1 MPKSLS
7 KTPAPKKDRI
17 YGSDKNKVGSASS
30 KASAKGIELNESI
43 LATLSQKAK
52 DYNESH
58 PKNKVSVATLKAVM
72 RRGMGAY
79 STSHR
84 PTITGGAPNSR
95 QAWGFARVN
104 KFLKKKAGQQ
114 VKAAYVQDDD
124 LMEKGGFIAPNGKKS
139 NLTPEQYQ
147 LVRTPEFKAWF
158 GDWENDSENASKVVD
173 ENGEPKV
180 VYHGSRYG
188 GINIFDYNQSLR
200 ESSGLREYGN
210 FFTDNTWVAELYRN
224 SGKYT
229 KEVDAQRI
237 KEISKLENL
246 LENVRNNREYDLI
259 NKEIDKWYSKTYEVF
274 LNLRKVK
281 EFDAEFGAN
290 VSGYQK
296 LEVDAGYKI
305 ATGGDAISFL
315 KEGRFGVEKVD
326 GIIAHN
332 IVEMMQKTS
341 DWEQYIGTSYLVFE
355 PQNIKLADGTNKTF
369 DMNNPDIRYAD
380 GGEVKEYK
388 IDGKD
393 ATFEEFKKLY
403 QRESVEFRTFDLN
416 PKKVEYLGNN
426 EQSLRYVNEYNYIIS
441 PFMKDGSLK
450 DNYMKANILETYNN
464 VPFRTFASSFRKHI
478 DPTFKAS
485 SKELKKGRTFKDI
498 ASYVIS
504 DGGYYIEEDK
514 YRAFAKD
521 FNIEIPTKDNYADGG
536 ETKKSKEA
544 YTIVGVYTSTN
555 DLGRE
560 ESEDL
565 TKEGLL
571 GYRLR
576 YNKMPKEYYG
586 YVVYDDSDFGRE
598 RAKEDYEKYNRGAV
612 AEKQRKKAR
621 DLENKIK
628 REKQKIID
636 AQKLE
641 AAKSDDTPKPAYL
654 MTKSE
659 YEDRVIPLL
668 KEYEKFTRKN
678 SEYLAN
684 TSYSGLYKT
693 TYEQVLS
700 RALEGKNT
708 GRRFDADSEKGAIK
722 KWNYIKFSRYA
733 DEKMEIPAPTPKDIL
748 EKNISF
754 FKDLNKFFSDK
765 VIFDNL
771 DSEYKKSNKAEIRRA
786 IEDDTYKK
794 MIENGEITED
804 EVIKIAEEQ
813 GVKVPKKVFSQE
825 SLLKKEA
832 KKQMDEILSKI
843 PKMNQEVFESL
854 YNQLFNDFKD
864 VEKIVIEQETERF
877 EGLIKE
883 YIELSEKEGGVN
895 VERLQTAIVFWK
907 IIFKKTEPL
916 VIKSKD
922 YRGYTI
928 TEYFFKNLKLEA
940 NYKPVLD
947 KIILDYAES
956 LKYRFLKA
964 VLDNFPRVSKPIS
977 NITRK
982 SIKVGKKGFEGVY
995 RFNFADGSY
1004 FDFVTEAIPAAG
1016 YNIVSFHYRYITHLE
1031 NATLADG
1038 TKIKGYY
1045 EIMQNFSSDS
1055 MADGGSV
1062 GQEITCVN
1070 CGWHWNTNDSDPSD
1084 KYVCHK
1090 CGYDNRTYYDSEPI
1104 GKMADGG
1111 AVGVPTTEKLI
1122 DLVRKDRENIIKESY
1137 KLGYKVVVARN
1148 DGYAYKKES
1157 ETDYEFIDAK
1167 NPSSKKVLE
1176 IIKNNPDVTEIRFN
1190 GTIKVGNRVGEPLE
1204 IVDDFSVVLWK
1215 KDSSFFKE
1223 GLKFE
1228 FVQDNGKYINTI
1240 VNKNDTITYKDR
1252 KDDGNYIYF
1261 NQLDKNYGTISESR
1275 SKKDILKEEFDNQE
1289 AVFIK
1294 DNYADGGATDFSK
1307 VVSASSRFRPMET
1320 IVFDP
1325 PLVGLNGAKLISY
1338 TWSFQ
1343 WETSFSKLEGEAIS
1357 KRTSDW
1363 TQAEISAETGRDIV
1377 HKYTIQMPNG
1387 DLKVVSSDSV
1397 PILLGYTDR
1406 AQKSSFPN
1414 LSNAAKTLAKQKLQL
1429 SIIEAKAKEKADAIA
1444 EIVAKGIP
1452 EVRVEEGGLRG
1463 YKFIIGDSVCYGDDP
1478 NDKERLEC
1486 PKDGYIRN
1494 RLKEMGINAWRYYDT
1509 YDLKNRIERQERKI
1523 KDILNGKTTAEMGME
1538 IPSQHDL
1545 IKMELGLELFKP
1557 SKTIEQIAKE
1567 KDVPLDYAEE
1577 QLRKGMKTESEHSD
1591 NPIVQETIALQHL
1604 DEMIDYYEK
1613 LEYMESQNK
1622 MAKGDLLDNSLFN
1635 KALIY
1640 KSIKPIRQANE
1651 IIERLDYMEIQNKM
1665 AKGGVTEFYKQ
1676 YQDWYKN
1683 GISDKMT
1690 IMVSVP
1696 NAFSKM
1702 SSEDNHV
1709 ILDVFEK
1716 RDESVDGKEKL
1727 KELLELADKNGID
1740 VYLEPIPR
1748 HNNIKVSSKKEKITR
1763 EYLISYYEKF
1773 GFELLPNG
1781 FMVRKHKNNKMEK
1794 GGYYKAGGEI
1804 NPDDKNVKDYFS
1816 HGSGNVGGVLVG
1828 KRHSE
1833 GGIKAVNKS
1842 TNQPLEMEGGE
1853 VVITRNAVSDDTKRE
1868 FEGKMM
1874 TNREILSKINES
1886 GGGVSFADG
1895 GDIPESIYTS
1905 GKEYKYGGKMMK
1917 DHEIVSSCGCKHSM
1931 AEGGIT
1937 GDLHSLTDKL
1947 LAQKIEIFIKKVM
1960 PIKFYYIDEDSNS
1973 LIIGLDENYTT
1984 GMAEKLYKQ
1993 ATSSAEFFDADSV
2006 NMEYNKNTGQAQYSI
2021 KLKKVAKFG
2030 KGGEMAESG
2039 MLKDA
2044 NKLEIGDK
2052 IKISE
2057 GYQGTFIYEVLSG
2070 ARQGVRPSEIVYQVK
2085 IIDSTEPND
2094 YFHIGKVFYKMFTK
2108 RLGRFS
2114 KVNVLEKGGY
2124 MAEGGETDYQTE
2136 LKNHLFPKVE
2146 VEVQVEV
2153 EPEMDLM
2160 PIHEHYITAD
2170 DLGLSEGM
2178 PMLAVGTI
2186 VYSSGGNDQW
2196 EVVSFS
2202 DDGVNLVNKPKSPL
2216 QSKMEDKHLTFDEL
2230 IKYFKDKAISIKNIS
2245 TERELEP
2252 AIALV
2257 KNKLPQ
2263 KSFAVGGFIDGDED
2277 EDAKIMQS
2285 QFGKSNFK

>member
-84 PTITGGAPNSR
+84 ATITGGAPNSR

-124 LMEKGGFIAPNGKKS
+124 LM
-139 NLTPEQYQ
+139 
-147 LVRTPEFKAWF
+147 
-158 GDWENDSENASKVVD
+158 
-173 ENGEPKV
+173 
-180 VYHGSRYG
+180 
-188 GINIFDYNQSLR
+188 
-200 ESSGLREYGN
+200 
-210 FFTDNTWVAELYRN
+210 
-224 SGKYT
+224 
-229 KEVDAQRI
+229 
-237 KEISKLENL
+237 
-246 LENVRNNREYDLI
+246 
-259 NKEIDKWYSKTYEVF
+259 
-274 LNLRKVK
+274 
-281 EFDAEFGAN
+281 
-290 VSGYQK
+290 
-296 LEVDAGYKI
+296 
-305 ATGGDAISFL
+305 
-315 KEGRFGVEKVD
+315 
-326 GIIAHN
+326 
-332 IVEMMQKTS
+332 
-341 DWEQYIGTSYLVFE
+341 
-355 PQNIKLADGTNKTF
+355 
-369 DMNNPDIRYAD
+369 AD
-380 GGEVKEYK
+380 GGDVKKFAFIEKWEGGFYWL
-388 IDGKD
+388 I
-393 ATFEEFKKLY
+393 T
-403 QRESVEFRTFDLN
+403 
-416 PKKVEYLGNN
+416 
-426 EQSLRYVNEYNYIIS
+426 
-441 PFMKDGSLK
+441 KDGDNNYYNVDGDKRLSVVK
-450 DNYMKANILETYNN
+450 DMAKRWGYNL
-464 VPFRTFASSFRKHI
+464 VTKKQYEKMLS
-478 DPTFKAS
+478 D
-485 SKELKKGRTFKDI
+485 SKL
-498 ASYVIS
+498 
-504 DGGYYIEEDK
+504 
-514 YRAFAKD
+514 
-521 FNIEIPTKDNYADGG
+521 ADGG

-598 RAKEDYEKYNRGAV
+598 RAKEDYEKYNRGAA
-612 AEKQRKKAR
+612 AEKERKKAR

-641 AAKSDDTPKPAYL
+641 AAKTDDTPKPAYL

-708 GRRFDADSEKGAIK
+708 GRRFDTDSEKGAIK

-733 DEKMEIPAPTPKDIL
+733 DEKMEIPKPTPKDIL
-748 EKNISF
+748 EKNVSF
-754 FKDLNKFFSDK
+754 FKDLNKFFADK

-771 DSEYKKSNKAEIRRA
+771 DSEYKKSNKPEIRRA

-794 MIENGEITED
+794 LLENGEITED
-804 EVIKIAEEQ
+804 EVIKIAEEH
-813 GVKVPKKVFSQE
+813 GIKVPKKVFSQE
-825 SLLKKEA
+825 SNLKKEA

-843 PKMNQEVFESL
+843 PKMNQDVFKSL
-854 YNQLFNDFKD
+854 YKQLFEDFKD
-864 VEKIVIEQETERF
+864 VEKIVIERETERF

-883 YIELSEKEGGVN
+883 YIELSQKEGGVN
-895 VERLQTAIVFWK
+895 VEKLQTAIVFWRD
-907 IIFKKTEPL
+907 IFIESQPRVVKT
-916 VIKSKD
+916 KD
-922 YRGYTI
+922 YRGYPI
-928 TEYFFKNLKLEA
+928 IENFYKDLELKS
-940 NYKPVLD
+940 NYKPIMD

-977 NITRK
+977 DVSRE
-982 SIKVGKKGFEGVY
+982 SLKVGKKGFEGRY

-1045 EIMQNFSSDS
+1045 EIMQKFSSES
-1055 MADGGSV
+1055 MADGGELDYTKNALEFFKKELGIKSDIVLVQSKSSFDPISMSQTHGHATAKKDNKFYVAIDFNETKNRFIRTLAHELVHVKQMEDNRLRFEDNKIIFDDEKMTYDEYQEKYHSDDIPKFEDEAYTLERVLQNKYAEQENSYADGGSV

-1070 CGWHWNTNDSDPSD
+1070 CGWHWNTSDSDESD
-1084 KYVCHK
+1084 KYICHK
-1090 CGYDNRTYYDSEPI
+1090 CGFDNRTFYDPEPI
-1104 GKMADGG
+1104 GFMADGG
-1111 AVGVPTTEKLI
+1111 AADDFKRIKKEYLGIDESFEDTEYKYKDASIHYSKLDKLWILNMQHDGKPQKTIGGYKTLKAAKEVAIYYLSNPKMYADGGLIVSPTENLI
-1122 DLVRKDRENIIKESY
+1122 ESVRKEREKKIAEWY
-1137 KLGYKVVVARN
+1137 KLGSKIVVARN
-1148 DGYAYKKES
+1148 DGYSYKKES
-1157 ETDYEFIDAK
+1157 ERDSEFIESK
-1167 NPSSKKVLE
+1167 NPSQRKVLE
-1176 IIKNNPDVTEIRFN
+1176 IIKDNPDLTEISFN
-1190 GTIKVGNRVGEPLE
+1190 GTIKVGDKVGEELE
-1204 IVDDFSVVLWK
+1204 VVDDFSVVLWK

-1228 FVQDNGKYINTI
+1228 FVQDNRKYINTI

-1261 NQLDKNYGTISESR
+1261 KQLDKKYGTISESR
-1275 SKKDILKEEFDNQE
+1275 SRKDILKEEFDNQE

-1294 DNYADGGATDFSK
+1294 DNYADGG
-1307 VVSASSRFRPMET
+1307 
-1320 IVFDP
+1320 
-1325 PLVGLNGAKLISY
+1325 
-1338 TWSFQ
+1338 
-1343 WETSFSKLEGEAIS
+1343 
-1357 KRTSDW
+1357 
-1363 TQAEISAETGRDIV
+1363 
-1377 HKYTIQMPNG
+1377 
-1387 DLKVVSSDSV
+1387 
-1397 PILLGYTDR
+1397 
-1406 AQKSSFPN
+1406 
-1414 LSNAAKTLAKQKLQL
+1414 TLA
-1429 SIIEAKAKEKADAIA
+1429 
-1444 EIVAKGIP
+1444 
-1452 EVRVEEGGLRG
+1452 
-1463 YKFIIGDSVCYGDDP
+1463 
-1478 NDKERLEC
+1478 
-1486 PKDGYIRN
+1486 
-1494 RLKEMGINAWRYYDT
+1494 
-1509 YDLKNRIERQERKI
+1509 
-1523 KDILNGKTTAEMGME
+1523 

-1591 NPIVQETIALQHL
+1591 NPTVQETIALQHL

-1622 MAKGDLLDNSLFN
+1622 MA
-1635 KALIY
+1635 
-1640 KSIKPIRQANE
+1640 Q
-1651 IIERLDYMEIQNKM
+1651 
-1665 AKGGVTEFYKQ
+1665 GGITEFYKQ

-1683 GISDKMT
+1683 GVSDKMT

-1696 NAFSKM
+1696 NEFSKM

-1727 KELLELADKNGID
+1727 KELLELADKNEID

-1748 HNNIKVSSKKEKITR
+1748 HNHIKDSSKKEKITR

-1853 VVITRNAVSDDTKRE
+1853 VVITRNAVSDNQKRE

-1937 GDLHSLTDKL
+1937 GDLHSLTNQL
-1947 LAQKIEIFIKKVM
+1947 LAQKIEIFIKKVQ

-1984 GMAEKLYKQ
+1984 GMAEKLHKE

-2006 NMEYNKNTGQAQYSI
+2006 NMEYNQNTGQAQYSI

-2030 KGGEMAESG
+2030 KGG
-2039 MLKDA
+2039 K
-2044 NKLEIGDK
+2044 
-2052 IKISE
+2052 
-2057 GYQGTFIYEVLSG
+2057 
-2070 ARQGVRPSEIVYQVK
+2070 
-2085 IIDSTEPND
+2085 
-2094 YFHIGKVFYKMFTK
+2094 
-2108 RLGRFS
+2108 
-2114 KVNVLEKGGY
+2114 

-2136 LKNHLFPKVE
+2136 LKSHLFPKIEVE
-2146 VEVQVEV
+2146 VEVELEPVMEEMMVE
-2153 EPEMDLM
+2153 
-2160 PIHEHYITAD
+2160 EHYITAD
-2170 DLGLSEGM
+2170 DLGLSDGM

-2216 QSKMEDKHLTFDEL
+2216 QSKMEDKHLTFEEL
-2230 IKYFKDKAISIKNIS
+2230 SKYFKDKSISIKNIS

-2263 KSFAVGGFIDGDED
+2263 KSYAMGGFIDGDED

>member
-17 YGSDKNKVGSASS
+17 FGSDKNKVGSASS
-30 KASAKGIELNESI
+30 KASAKGIELSESI

-58 PKNKVSVATLKAVM
+58 PNSKVSVATLKAVM

-124 LMEKGGFIAPNGKKS
+124 LM
-139 NLTPEQYQ
+139 
-147 LVRTPEFKAWF
+147 
-158 GDWENDSENASKVVD
+158 
-173 ENGEPKV
+173 
-180 VYHGSRYG
+180 
-188 GINIFDYNQSLR
+188 
-200 ESSGLREYGN
+200 
-210 FFTDNTWVAELYRN
+210 
-224 SGKYT
+224 
-229 KEVDAQRI
+229 
-237 KEISKLENL
+237 
-246 LENVRNNREYDLI
+246 
-259 NKEIDKWYSKTYEVF
+259 
-274 LNLRKVK
+274 
-281 EFDAEFGAN
+281 
-290 VSGYQK
+290 
-296 LEVDAGYKI
+296 
-305 ATGGDAISFL
+305 
-315 KEGRFGVEKVD
+315 
-326 GIIAHN
+326 
-332 IVEMMQKTS
+332 
-341 DWEQYIGTSYLVFE
+341 
-355 PQNIKLADGTNKTF
+355 
-369 DMNNPDIRYAD
+369 AD

-403 QRESVEFRTFDLN
+403 QRESGEFRTFDLN

-450 DNYMKANILETYNN
+450 DNYMKAKISETYDN

-478 DPTFKAS
+478 DPSFKAS

-504 DGGYYIEEDK
+504 DGGYYIKEDM

-521 FNIEIPTKDNYADGG
+521 FDIEIPTKDNYSDGG

-544 YTIVGVYTSTN
+544 YTIVGVYKSTN

-571 GYRLR
+571 GYRIR
-576 YNKMPKEYYG
+576 YNKMPLQYYAYVG
-586 YVVYDDSDFGRE
+586 YENTESDLE
-598 RAKEDYEKYNRGAV
+598 RAKSDVARYNKEVED
-612 AEKQRKKAR
+612 EKQRKKAR

-636 AQKLE
+636 SQKLE
-641 AAKSDDTPKPAYL
+641 VAKSDDTRKPAYL

-659 YEDRVIPLL
+659 YEDRVVPLL
-668 KEYEKFTRKN
+668 KEYEKFARKN
-678 SEYLAN
+678 DKYLSLTAYN
-684 TSYSGLYKT
+684 GFYKVT
-693 TYEQVLS
+693 FEQVLS
-700 RALEGKNT
+700 RGLDGKTSGYYFRN
-708 GRRFDADSEKGAIK
+708 
-722 KWNYIKFSRYA
+722 N
-733 DEKMEIPAPTPKDIL
+733 DEKELIENWNERKFRKYEDFTSPEPTPKEIL
-748 EKNISF
+748 EKNIAF
-754 FKDLNKFFSDK
+754 FKDLNKFFDEK
-765 VIFDNL
+765 VIFDGLNS
-771 DSEYKKSNKAEIRRA
+771 DYKKSNKTQIRRA
-786 IEDDTYKK
+786 IEDDTYKR

-813 GVKVPKKVFSQE
+813 GIKVPKKVFSQE

-843 PKMNQEVFESL
+843 PKMNKDVFESL
-854 YNQLFNDFKD
+854 LKQLSEDFKD
-864 VEKIVIEQETERF
+864 VEKIVIERETERI

-883 YIELSEKEGGVN
+883 YIELSEKEGGVDL
-895 VERLQTAIVFWK
+895 EKLKTAIPFWAHFFHK
-907 IIFKKTEPL
+907 YEEI
-916 VIKSKD
+916 VIRGKD
-922 YRGYTI
+922 YRGYPN
-928 TEYFFKNLKLEA
+928 TERFLKNLKLQSD
-940 NYKPVLD
+940 YKRSLD
-947 KIILDYAES
+947 KIILDYADS

-964 VLDNFPRVSKPIS
+964 VMDNFPRVTKPIS
-977 NITRK
+977 NITRQ
-982 SIKVGKKGFEGVY
+982 SLKVGAKGFEGRY

-1016 YNIVSFHYRYITHLE
+1016 YNIVSFHYRYLTRLE

-1038 TKIKGYY
+1038 KKIKGYY

-1055 MADGGSV
+1055 MSDGGSV

-1070 CGWHWNTNDSDPSD
+1070 CGWHWNTSDSDESD
-1084 KYVCHK
+1084 KYICHK
-1090 CGYDNRTYYDSEPI
+1090 CGFDNRTFYDPEPI
-1104 GKMADGG
+1104 GDYENGG
-1111 AVGVPTTEKLI
+1111 LIVSPTENLI
-1122 DLVRKDRENIIKESY
+1122 ESVRKEREKKIAEWY
-1137 KLGYKVVVARN
+1137 KLGSKIVVARN
-1148 DGYAYKKES
+1148 DGYSYKKES
-1157 ETDYEFIDAK
+1157 ERDSEFIESK
-1167 NPSSKKVLE
+1167 NPSQRKVLE
-1176 IIKNNPDVTEIRFN
+1176 IIKENPDLTEISFN
-1190 GTIKVGNRVGEPLE
+1190 GTIKVGDKVGEELE
-1204 IVDDFSVVLWK
+1204 VVDDFSVVLWEK
-1215 KDSSFFKE
+1215 YSTFFKE

-1294 DNYADGGATDFSK
+1294 DNYADGGLIAPNGKKSNLTPEQYKLVRTTEFKAWFGDWENDPENASK
-1307 VVSASSRFRPMET
+1307 VVDKNGEPLVVFRGFNKVHDKGFVFKFNINRFKNNRKTNKFGHYFTISEKVAKEYAEQGEKQDEKDIIIKSYFLNIRHLLDITKANKRYPTFEEWSVVREKGFMYSKYDIIEKLKRREVPIHSYLFDESPLDVKDENDLDEVSEAKIKQLEKIIAKQDARMKEFYNASET
-1320 IVFDP
+1320 ISLPALIHIITGESREVIDEKLKELQENASLRDEAYVNADVYDWFIKYKSKDFRFMED
-1325 PLVGLNGAKLISY
+1325 LDEYLKKLI
-1338 TWSFQ
+1338 
-1343 WETSFSKLEGEAIS
+1343 I
-1357 KRTSDW
+1357 D
-1363 TQAEISAETGRDIV
+1363 
-1377 HKYTIQMPNG
+1377 NG
-1387 DLKVVSSDSV
+1387 YDGVKFIENMIGSVRGLTDSV
-1397 PILLGYTDR
+1397 YVTFD
-1406 AQKSSFPN
+1406 
-1414 LSNAAKTLAKQKLQL
+1414 SNQIKLADGTNTTFDSKNPD
-1429 SIIEAKAKEKADAIA
+1429 IRYEY
-1444 EIVAKGIP
+1444 
-1452 EVRVEEGGLRG
+1452 GGSL
-1463 YKFIIGDSVCYGDDP
+1463 
-1478 NDKERLEC
+1478 
-1486 PKDGYIRN
+1486 
-1494 RLKEMGINAWRYYDT
+1494 T
-1509 YDLKNRIERQERKI
+1509 
-1523 KDILNGKTTAEMGME
+1523 

-1683 GISDKMT
+1683 GVSDKMT

-1727 KELLELADKNGID
+1727 KELLALADKNGID

-1748 HNNIKVSSKKEKITR
+1748 HNKINDEAKKEKITR

-1853 VVITRNAVSDDTKRE
+1853 VVITRNAVSDNEKRE

-1917 DHEIVSSCGCKHSM
+1917 DHEIVSSCGCKNSM
-1931 AEGGIT
+1931 AEGGEVT
-1937 GDLHSLTDKL
+1937 SNLLKVGDKVKLRRLPIYYHSGYVGR
-1947 LAQKIEIFIKKVM
+1947 QKESIKIIKKIVFVNEEDVD
-1960 PIKFYYIDEDSNS
+1960 PIEWKGVSKITQILANTKDNLLIKFTFYDNDLIGAYSENARYEPVYED
-1973 LIIGLDENYTT
+1973 
-1984 GMAEKLYKQ
+1984 
-1993 ATSSAEFFDADSV
+1993 
-2006 NMEYNKNTGQAQYSI
+2006 
-2021 KLKKVAKFG
+2021 
-2030 KGGEMAESG
+2030 
-2039 MLKDA
+2039 
-2044 NKLEIGDK
+2044 
-2052 IKISE
+2052 
-2057 GYQGTFIYEVLSG
+2057 
-2070 ARQGVRPSEIVYQVK
+2070 
-2085 IIDSTEPND
+2085 
-2094 YFHIGKVFYKMFTK
+2094 
-2108 RLGRFS
+2108 
-2114 KVNVLEKGGY
+2114 GGY
-2124 MAEGGETDYQTE
+2124 LAEGGETDYQTE
-2136 LKNHLFPKVE
+2136 LKNHLFPKIEVE
-2146 VEVQVEV
+2146 VEVEI
-2153 EPEMDLM
+2153 EPVMEEMM
-2160 PIHEHYITAD
+2160 VNEHYVTAD
-2170 DLGLSEGM
+2170 DLGLSDGM

-2216 QSKMEDKHLTFDEL
+2216 QSKMEDKHLTFEEL
-2230 IKYFKDKAISIKNIS
+2230 SKYFKDKSISIKNIS

-2263 KSFAVGGFIDGDED
+2263 KSYAMGGFIDGDED

>member
-124 LMEKGGFIAPNGKKS
+124 LM
-139 NLTPEQYQ
+139 
-147 LVRTPEFKAWF
+147 
-158 GDWENDSENASKVVD
+158 
-173 ENGEPKV
+173 
-180 VYHGSRYG
+180 
-188 GINIFDYNQSLR
+188 
-200 ESSGLREYGN
+200 
-210 FFTDNTWVAELYRN
+210 
-224 SGKYT
+224 
-229 KEVDAQRI
+229 
-237 KEISKLENL
+237 
-246 LENVRNNREYDLI
+246 
-259 NKEIDKWYSKTYEVF
+259 
-274 LNLRKVK
+274 
-281 EFDAEFGAN
+281 
-290 VSGYQK
+290 
-296 LEVDAGYKI
+296 
-305 ATGGDAISFL
+305 
-315 KEGRFGVEKVD
+315 
-326 GIIAHN
+326 
-332 IVEMMQKTS
+332 
-341 DWEQYIGTSYLVFE
+341 
-355 PQNIKLADGTNKTF
+355 
-369 DMNNPDIRYAD
+369 AD
-380 GGEVKEYK
+380 GGDVKKFAFIEKWEGGFYWL
-388 IDGKD
+388 I
-393 ATFEEFKKLY
+393 T
-403 QRESVEFRTFDLN
+403 
-416 PKKVEYLGNN
+416 
-426 EQSLRYVNEYNYIIS
+426 
-441 PFMKDGSLK
+441 KDGDNNYYNVDGDKRLSVVK
-450 DNYMKANILETYNN
+450 DMAKRWGYNL
-464 VPFRTFASSFRKHI
+464 V
-478 DPTFKAS
+478 
-485 SKELKKGRTFKDI
+485 SKKQYEKML
-498 ASYVIS
+498 S
-504 DGGYYIEEDK
+504 DSK
-514 YRAFAKD
+514 L
-521 FNIEIPTKDNYADGG
+521 ADGG

-544 YTIVGVYTSTN
+544 YTIVGVYKSTN

-598 RAKEDYEKYNRGAV
+598 RAKEDYEKYNRGAA
-612 AEKQRKKAR
+612 AEKERKKAR

-708 GRRFDADSEKGAIK
+708 GRRFDTDSEEGAIK

-733 DEKMEIPAPTPKDIL
+733 DEKMEIPKPTPKDIL
-748 EKNISF
+748 EKNVSF
-754 FKDLNKFFSDK
+754 FKDLNKFFADK

-771 DSEYKKSNKAEIRRA
+771 DSEYKKSNKPEIRRA

-794 MIENGEITED
+794 LLENGEITED
-804 EVIKIAEEQ
+804 EVIKIAEEH
-813 GVKVPKKVFSQE
+813 GIKVPKKVFSQE
-825 SLLKKEA
+825 SNLKKEA

-843 PKMNQEVFESL
+843 PKMNQDVFKSL
-854 YNQLFNDFKD
+854 YKQLFEDFKD
-864 VEKIVIEQETERF
+864 VEKIVIERETERF

-883 YIELSEKEGGVN
+883 YIELSQKEGGVN
-895 VERLQTAIVFWK
+895 VEKLQTAIVFWRD
-907 IIFKKTEPL
+907 IFIESQPRVVKN
-916 VIKSKD
+916 KD
-922 YRGYTI
+922 YRGYPI
-928 TEYFFKNLKLEA
+928 IENFYKDLELKS
-940 NYKPVLD
+940 NYKPIMD

-977 NITRK
+977 DVSRE
-982 SIKVGKKGFEGVY
+982 SLKVGKKGFEGRY

-1055 MADGGSV
+1055 MADGGELDYTKNALEFFKKELGIKSDIVLVQSKSSFDPISMSQTHGHATAKKDNKFYVAIDFNETKNRFIRTLAHELVHVKQMEDNRLRFEDNKIIFDDEKMTYNEYQEKYHSDDIPKFEDEAYTLERVLQNKYAEQENSYADGGSV

-1070 CGWHWNTNDSDPSD
+1070 CGWHWNTSDSDESD
-1084 KYVCHK
+1084 KYICHK
-1090 CGYDNRTYYDSEPI
+1090 CGFDNRTFYDPEPI
-1104 GKMADGG
+1104 GVMADGG
-1111 AVGVPTTEKLI
+1111 VLGVPSTENLI
-1122 DLVRKDRENIIKESY
+1122 QLVRKERENKIKEWNR
-1137 KLGYKVVVARN
+1137 LGYRVVVARN
-1148 DGYAYKKES
+1148 DGYSYEKEY
-1157 ETDYEFIDAK
+1157 ERDTEFIDAK
-1167 NPSSKKVLE
+1167 NPSERKVAD
-1176 IIKNNPDVTEIRFN
+1176 IIKNNPDVLEIGFN
-1190 GTIKVGNRVGEPLE
+1190 GTIKVGKRVGEELE
-1204 IVDDFSVVLWK
+1204 IADDFSVVLWK
-1215 KDSSFFKE
+1215 KDDSFFKE

-1228 FVQDNGKYINTI
+1228 FVQDGGKYINTI
-1240 VNKNDTITYKDR
+1240 VNKKDTITYKDR
-1252 KDDGNYIYF
+1252 QDNGKYVYF
-1261 NQLDKNYGTISESR
+1261 KQLDVKYNTESESR
-1275 SKKDILKEEFDNQE
+1275 SKKDILKEEFDNKE
-1289 AVFIK
+1289 AIFIK
-1294 DNYADGGATDFSK
+1294 GNYADGGS
-1307 VVSASSRFRPMET
+1307 
-1320 IVFDP
+1320 
-1325 PLVGLNGAKLISY
+1325 
-1338 TWSFQ
+1338 
-1343 WETSFSKLEGEAIS
+1343 
-1357 KRTSDW
+1357 
-1363 TQAEISAETGRDIV
+1363 
-1377 HKYTIQMPNG
+1377 
-1387 DLKVVSSDSV
+1387 
-1397 PILLGYTDR
+1397 
-1406 AQKSSFPN
+1406 
-1414 LSNAAKTLAKQKLQL
+1414 LA
-1429 SIIEAKAKEKADAIA
+1429 
-1444 EIVAKGIP
+1444 
-1452 EVRVEEGGLRG
+1452 
-1463 YKFIIGDSVCYGDDP
+1463 
-1478 NDKERLEC
+1478 
-1486 PKDGYIRN
+1486 
-1494 RLKEMGINAWRYYDT
+1494 
-1509 YDLKNRIERQERKI
+1509 
-1523 KDILNGKTTAEMGME
+1523 

-1567 KDVPLDYAEE
+1567 KDVPLDFAEE

-1613 LEYMESQNK
+1613 LEYMENQNK
-1622 MAKGDLLDNSLFN
+1622 MA
-1635 KALIY
+1635 
-1640 KSIKPIRQANE
+1640 Q
-1651 IIERLDYMEIQNKM
+1651 
-1665 AKGGVTEFYKQ
+1665 GGVTEFYKQ

-1683 GISDKMT
+1683 GVSDKMT

-1748 HNNIKVSSKKEKITR
+1748 HNKIKDEAKKEKITR
-1763 EYLISYYEKF
+1763 EYLISYYKNF

-1781 FMVRKHKNNKMEK
+1781 FMVRKHKNKKMEKGDDEIILKDEDYQFSGKDRKFKVNEPIFFEYSSSGDKTEAILLKKVNDKQVQIKILKKYTPYKSLKISGREKASIETRIGYGLGREEFIKGGVGKEIEEGTIKIVNKDKILPIKDYLPINYFPYSVDFTKYISENYDKKNGLWIEKNNKMEK

-1931 AEGGIT
+1931 ADGGIIKPEKPIEKMTKLEVMNFIHKIEPTKFFYPRDTISARAIAERKYQEYLSKKNMAEGGM
-1937 GDLHSLTDKL
+1937 
-1947 LAQKIEIFIKKVM
+1947 V
-1960 PIKFYYIDEDSNS
+1960 
-1973 LIIGLDENYTT
+1973 
-1984 GMAEKLYKQ
+1984 
-1993 ATSSAEFFDADSV
+1993 
-2006 NMEYNKNTGQAQYSI
+2006 
-2021 KLKKVAKFG
+2021 
-2030 KGGEMAESG
+2030 
-2039 MLKDA
+2039 KDA

-2146 VEVQVEV
+2146 VEVEVEV
-2153 EPEMDLM
+2153 EPEMELM

-2170 DLGLSEGM
+2170 DLGLSDGM

-2285 QFGKSNFK
+2285 QFGKYNFK

>member
-17 YGSDKNKVGSASS
+17 YGSDKNKFGSASS
-30 KASAKGIELNESI
+30 KASAKGIELSESI
-43 LATLSQKAK
+43 LATLIQKAK

-58 PKNKVSVATLKAVM
+58 PNSKVSVATLKAVM

-84 PTITGGAPNSR
+84 PTISGGAPNSR

-114 VKAAYVQDDD
+114 VKAAYIQDDD
-124 LMEKGGFIAPNGKKS
+124 LM
-139 NLTPEQYQ
+139 
-147 LVRTPEFKAWF
+147 
-158 GDWENDSENASKVVD
+158 
-173 ENGEPKV
+173 
-180 VYHGSRYG
+180 
-188 GINIFDYNQSLR
+188 
-200 ESSGLREYGN
+200 
-210 FFTDNTWVAELYRN
+210 
-224 SGKYT
+224 
-229 KEVDAQRI
+229 
-237 KEISKLENL
+237 
-246 LENVRNNREYDLI
+246 
-259 NKEIDKWYSKTYEVF
+259 
-274 LNLRKVK
+274 
-281 EFDAEFGAN
+281 
-290 VSGYQK
+290 
-296 LEVDAGYKI
+296 
-305 ATGGDAISFL
+305 
-315 KEGRFGVEKVD
+315 
-326 GIIAHN
+326 
-332 IVEMMQKTS
+332 
-341 DWEQYIGTSYLVFE
+341 
-355 PQNIKLADGTNKTF
+355 
-369 DMNNPDIRYAD
+369 
-380 GGEVKEYK
+380 
-388 IDGKD
+388 
-393 ATFEEFKKLY
+393 
-403 QRESVEFRTFDLN
+403 
-416 PKKVEYLGNN
+416 
-426 EQSLRYVNEYNYIIS
+426 
-441 PFMKDGSLK
+441 
-450 DNYMKANILETYNN
+450 
-464 VPFRTFASSFRKHI
+464 
-478 DPTFKAS
+478 
-485 SKELKKGRTFKDI
+485 
-498 ASYVIS
+498 
-504 DGGYYIEEDK
+504 
-514 YRAFAKD
+514 
-521 FNIEIPTKDNYADGG
+521 ADGG

-544 YTIVGVYTSTN
+544 YTLVGVYTSTN
-555 DLGRE
+555 ELGRE

-571 GYRLR
+571 GYRIR
-576 YNKMPKEYYG
+576 FNKMPKDYYG
-586 YVVYDDSDFGRE
+586 YTAYENTESDLE
-598 RAKEDYEKYNRGAV
+598 RAKSHVERYNKQVED
-612 AEKQRKKAR
+612 EKQRKKAR

-641 AAKSDDTPKPAYL
+641 AAKTDDTPKPAYL
-654 MTKSE
+654 MTNSE
-659 YEDRVIPLL
+659 YQDRVVPLL
-668 KEYEKFTRKN
+668 KEYEKFARKN
-678 SEYLAN
+678 DKYLSF
-684 TSYSGLYKT
+684 TTYSGFYKVAF
-693 TYEQVLS
+693 EQVLS
-700 RALEGKNT
+700 RGLDGKNT
-708 GRRFDADSEKGAIK
+708 GYYFRS
-722 KWNYIKFSRYA
+722 N
-733 DEKMEIPAPTPKDIL
+733 DEKQLIENWNERKFRKYEDPTIPAPTPTDIL

-754 FKDLNKFFSDK
+754 FKDLNKFFDEK
-765 VIFDNL
+765 VIFDGL
-771 DSEYKKSNKAEIRRA
+771 TSDYKKSNKSEIRRA

-813 GVKVPKKVFSQE
+813 GVKVPKKVFTQE

-854 YNQLFNDFKD
+854 YNQLFDDFKD

-977 NITRK
+977 NITRQ

-1070 CGWHWNTNDSDPSD
+1070 CGWHWNTSDSDESD
-1084 KYVCHK
+1084 KYICHK
-1090 CGYDNRTYYDSEPI
+1090 CGFDNRTFYDPEPI
-1104 GKMADGG
+1104 GFM
-1111 AVGVPTTEKLI
+1111 
-1122 DLVRKDRENIIKESY
+1122 
-1137 KLGYKVVVARN
+1137 
-1148 DGYAYKKES
+1148 
-1157 ETDYEFIDAK
+1157 
-1167 NPSSKKVLE
+1167 
-1176 IIKNNPDVTEIRFN
+1176 
-1190 GTIKVGNRVGEPLE
+1190 
-1204 IVDDFSVVLWK
+1204 
-1215 KDSSFFKE
+1215 
-1223 GLKFE
+1223 
-1228 FVQDNGKYINTI
+1228 
-1240 VNKNDTITYKDR
+1240 
-1252 KDDGNYIYF
+1252 
-1261 NQLDKNYGTISESR
+1261 
-1275 SKKDILKEEFDNQE
+1275 
-1289 AVFIK
+1289 
-1294 DNYADGGATDFSK
+1294 ADGGATDFGK

-1343 WETSFSKLEGEAIS
+1343 WDTSFTKSEGEAIS
-1357 KRTSDW
+1357 KRVSDW
-1363 TQAEISAETGRDIV
+1363 TQADISAETGRDIV

-1397 PILLGYTDR
+1397 PVLLGYTDR

-1414 LSNAAKTLAKQKLQL
+1414 LSNAAKTLAKQRLQL
-1429 SIIEAKAKEKADAIA
+1429 SIIEAKAKEKANAIA

-1452 EVRVEEGGLRG
+1452 EVRVEEGGFRG
-1463 YKFIIGDSVCYGDDP
+1463 YKFIIGDSVCLGDDP

-1486 PKDGYIRN
+1486 PKDGYIKN
-1494 RLKEMGINAWRYYDT
+1494 RLKEMGIDIYKDYNT

-1591 NPIVQETIALQHL
+1591 SPIVQETIALQHL
-1604 DEMIDYYEK
+1604 DEMIDYYDK

-1622 MAKGDLLDNSLFN
+1622 MA
-1635 KALIY
+1635 
-1640 KSIKPIRQANE
+1640 Q
-1651 IIERLDYMEIQNKM
+1651 
-1665 AKGGVTEFYKQ
+1665 GGVTEFYKQ

-1683 GISDKMT
+1683 GVSDKMT
-1690 IMVSVP
+1690 IMVSIP

-1716 RDESVDGKEKL
+1716 TDESVDGKEKL

-1748 HNNIKVSSKKEKITR
+1748 HNKIKDEAKKEKITR

-1781 FMVRKHKNNKMEK
+1781 FMVRKHGNNKMEDGGQVPDEIKENPIYKLLVQKSKETYFTDNKVKMPSINKIGEFLESIGITTNGSYRFGNLKIGRNEVERENGYKEVFYDINMDSNKSYYSRNTLSYANQIIDYIDNFYKNNKMEK

-1853 VVITRNAVSDDTKRE
+1853 VVITRNAVSDNEKRE

-1937 GDLHSLTDKL
+1937 GDLHSLTNQL
-1947 LAQKIEIFIKKVM
+1947 LAQKIEIFIKKVQ
-1960 PIKFYYIDEDSNS
+1960 PIKFYYIDEGSNS

-1984 GMAEKLYKQ
+1984 GMAEKLHKE

-2006 NMEYNKNTGQAQYSI
+2006 NMEYNQNTGQAQYSI

-2030 KGGEMAESG
+2030 KGG
-2039 MLKDA
+2039 K
-2044 NKLEIGDK
+2044 
-2052 IKISE
+2052 
-2057 GYQGTFIYEVLSG
+2057 
-2070 ARQGVRPSEIVYQVK
+2070 
-2085 IIDSTEPND
+2085 
-2094 YFHIGKVFYKMFTK
+2094 
-2108 RLGRFS
+2108 
-2114 KVNVLEKGGY
+2114 

-2146 VEVQVEV
+2146 VEVEVKV

-2160 PIHEHYITAD
+2160 PDNEHYITAD
-2170 DLGLSEGM
+2170 DLGLSDGM

-2257 KNKLPQ
+2257 KNKLPK
-2263 KSFAVGGFIDGDED
+2263 KSYAMGGFIDGDED

>member
-124 LMEKGGFIAPNGKKS
+124 LM
-139 NLTPEQYQ
+139 
-147 LVRTPEFKAWF
+147 
-158 GDWENDSENASKVVD
+158 
-173 ENGEPKV
+173 
-180 VYHGSRYG
+180 
-188 GINIFDYNQSLR
+188 
-200 ESSGLREYGN
+200 
-210 FFTDNTWVAELYRN
+210 
-224 SGKYT
+224 
-229 KEVDAQRI
+229 
-237 KEISKLENL
+237 
-246 LENVRNNREYDLI
+246 
-259 NKEIDKWYSKTYEVF
+259 
-274 LNLRKVK
+274 
-281 EFDAEFGAN
+281 
-290 VSGYQK
+290 
-296 LEVDAGYKI
+296 
-305 ATGGDAISFL
+305 
-315 KEGRFGVEKVD
+315 
-326 GIIAHN
+326 
-332 IVEMMQKTS
+332 
-341 DWEQYIGTSYLVFE
+341 
-355 PQNIKLADGTNKTF
+355 
-369 DMNNPDIRYAD
+369 AD
-380 GGEVKEYK
+380 GGDVKKFAFIEKWEGGFYWL
-388 IDGKD
+388 I
-393 ATFEEFKKLY
+393 T
-403 QRESVEFRTFDLN
+403 
-416 PKKVEYLGNN
+416 
-426 EQSLRYVNEYNYIIS
+426 
-441 PFMKDGSLK
+441 KDGDNNYYNVDGDKRLSVVK
-450 DNYMKANILETYNN
+450 DMAKRWGYNL
-464 VPFRTFASSFRKHI
+464 VTKKQYEKMLS
-478 DPTFKAS
+478 D
-485 SKELKKGRTFKDI
+485 SKL
-498 ASYVIS
+498 
-504 DGGYYIEEDK
+504 
-514 YRAFAKD
+514 
-521 FNIEIPTKDNYADGG
+521 ADGG

-598 RAKEDYEKYNRGAV
+598 RAKEDYEKYNRGAA
-612 AEKQRKKAR
+612 AEKERKKAR

-636 AQKLE
+636 AQKIE
-641 AAKSDDTPKPAYL
+641 AAKTDDTSKPAYL

-708 GRRFDADSEKGAIK
+708 GRRFDTDSEKGAIK

-733 DEKMEIPAPTPKDIL
+733 DEKMEIPKPTPKDIL
-748 EKNISF
+748 EKNVSF
-754 FKDLNKFFSDK
+754 FKDLNKFFADK

-771 DSEYKKSNKAEIRRA
+771 DSEYKKSNKPEIRRA

-794 MIENGEITED
+794 LLENGEITED
-804 EVIKIAEEQ
+804 EVIKIAEEH
-813 GVKVPKKVFSQE
+813 GIKVPKKVFSQE
-825 SLLKKEA
+825 SNLKKEA

-843 PKMNQEVFESL
+843 PKMNQDVFKSL
-854 YNQLFNDFKD
+854 YKQLFEDFKD
-864 VEKIVIEQETERF
+864 VEKIVIERETERF

-883 YIELSEKEGGVN
+883 YIELSQKEGGVN
-895 VERLQTAIVFWK
+895 LEKLQTAIVFWRD
-907 IIFKKTEPL
+907 IFIESQPRIVKT
-916 VIKSKD
+916 KD
-922 YRGYTI
+922 YRGYPI
-928 TEYFFKNLKLEA
+928 IENFYKDLELKSD
-940 NYKPVLD
+940 YKPIMD

-977 NITRK
+977 DVSRE
-982 SIKVGKKGFEGVY
+982 SLKVGKKGFEGRY

-1045 EIMQNFSSDS
+1045 EIMQNFSSDK

-1070 CGWHWNTNDSDPSD
+1070 CGWHWNTSDSDESD
-1084 KYVCHK
+1084 KYICHK
-1090 CGYDNRTYYDSEPI
+1090 CGFDNRTFYDSEPI
-1104 GKMADGG
+1104 GFMADGG
-1111 AVGVPTTEKLI
+1111 AADDFKRIKKEYLGIDESFEDTEYKYKDASIHYSKLDKLWILNMQHDGKPQKTIGGYKTLKAAKEVAIYYLSNPKMYADGGLIVSPTENLI
-1122 DLVRKDRENIIKESY
+1122 ESVRKEREKKIAEWY
-1137 KLGYKVVVARN
+1137 KLGSKIVVARN
-1148 DGYAYKKES
+1148 DGYSYKKES
-1157 ETDYEFIDAK
+1157 ERDSEFIESK
-1167 NPSSKKVLE
+1167 NPSQRKVLE
-1176 IIKNNPDVTEIRFN
+1176 IIKDNPDLTEISFN
-1190 GTIKVGNRVGEPLE
+1190 GTIKVGDKVGEELE
-1204 IVDDFSVVLWK
+1204 VVDDFSVVLWK

-1228 FVQDNGKYINTI
+1228 FVQDNRKYINTI

-1261 NQLDKNYGTISESR
+1261 KQLDKKYGTISESR
-1275 SKKDILKEEFDNQE
+1275 SRKDILKEEFDNQE

-1294 DNYADGGATDFSK
+1294 DNYADGG
-1307 VVSASSRFRPMET
+1307 
-1320 IVFDP
+1320 
-1325 PLVGLNGAKLISY
+1325 
-1338 TWSFQ
+1338 
-1343 WETSFSKLEGEAIS
+1343 
-1357 KRTSDW
+1357 
-1363 TQAEISAETGRDIV
+1363 
-1377 HKYTIQMPNG
+1377 
-1387 DLKVVSSDSV
+1387 
-1397 PILLGYTDR
+1397 
-1406 AQKSSFPN
+1406 
-1414 LSNAAKTLAKQKLQL
+1414 TLA
-1429 SIIEAKAKEKADAIA
+1429 
-1444 EIVAKGIP
+1444 
-1452 EVRVEEGGLRG
+1452 
-1463 YKFIIGDSVCYGDDP
+1463 
-1478 NDKERLEC
+1478 
-1486 PKDGYIRN
+1486 
-1494 RLKEMGINAWRYYDT
+1494 
-1509 YDLKNRIERQERKI
+1509 
-1523 KDILNGKTTAEMGME
+1523 

-1591 NPIVQETIALQHL
+1591 NPTVQETIALQHL

-1622 MAKGDLLDNSLFN
+1622 MA
-1635 KALIY
+1635 
-1640 KSIKPIRQANE
+1640 Q
-1651 IIERLDYMEIQNKM
+1651 
-1665 AKGGVTEFYKQ
+1665 GGITEFYKQ

-1683 GISDKMT
+1683 GVSDKMT

-1696 NAFSKM
+1696 NEFSKM

-1727 KELLELADKNGID
+1727 KELLELADKNEID

-1748 HNNIKVSSKKEKITR
+1748 HNHIKDSSKKEKITR

-1853 VVITRNAVSDDTKRE
+1853 VVITRNAVSDNQKRE

-1937 GDLHSLTDKL
+1937 GDLHSLTNQL
-1947 LAQKIEIFIKKVM
+1947 LAQKIEIFIKKVQ

-1984 GMAEKLYKQ
+1984 GMAEKLHKE

-2006 NMEYNKNTGQAQYSI
+2006 NMEYNQNTGQAQYSI

-2030 KGGEMAESG
+2030 KGG
-2039 MLKDA
+2039 K
-2044 NKLEIGDK
+2044 
-2052 IKISE
+2052 
-2057 GYQGTFIYEVLSG
+2057 
-2070 ARQGVRPSEIVYQVK
+2070 
-2085 IIDSTEPND
+2085 
-2094 YFHIGKVFYKMFTK
+2094 
-2108 RLGRFS
+2108 
-2114 KVNVLEKGGY
+2114 

-2136 LKNHLFPKVE
+2136 LKSHLFPKIEVE
-2146 VEVQVEV
+2146 VEVELEPVMEEMMVE
-2153 EPEMDLM
+2153 
-2160 PIHEHYITAD
+2160 EHYITAD
-2170 DLGLSEGM
+2170 DLGLSDGM

-2216 QSKMEDKHLTFDEL
+2216 QSKMEDKHLTFEEL
-2230 IKYFKDKAISIKNIS
+2230 SKYFKDKSISIKNIS

-2263 KSFAVGGFIDGDED
+2263 KSYAMGGFIDGDED

>member
-17 YGSDKNKVGSASS
+17 FGSDKNKVGSASS
-30 KASAKGIELNESI
+30 KASAKGIELSESI

-58 PKNKVSVATLKAVM
+58 PNSKVSVATLKAVM

-84 PTITGGAPNSR
+84 PTISGGAPNSR

-124 LMEKGGFIAPNGKKS
+124 LM
-139 NLTPEQYQ
+139 
-147 LVRTPEFKAWF
+147 
-158 GDWENDSENASKVVD
+158 
-173 ENGEPKV
+173 
-180 VYHGSRYG
+180 
-188 GINIFDYNQSLR
+188 
-200 ESSGLREYGN
+200 
-210 FFTDNTWVAELYRN
+210 
-224 SGKYT
+224 
-229 KEVDAQRI
+229 
-237 KEISKLENL
+237 
-246 LENVRNNREYDLI
+246 
-259 NKEIDKWYSKTYEVF
+259 
-274 LNLRKVK
+274 
-281 EFDAEFGAN
+281 
-290 VSGYQK
+290 
-296 LEVDAGYKI
+296 
-305 ATGGDAISFL
+305 
-315 KEGRFGVEKVD
+315 
-326 GIIAHN
+326 
-332 IVEMMQKTS
+332 
-341 DWEQYIGTSYLVFE
+341 
-355 PQNIKLADGTNKTF
+355 
-369 DMNNPDIRYAD
+369 
-380 GGEVKEYK
+380 
-388 IDGKD
+388 
-393 ATFEEFKKLY
+393 
-403 QRESVEFRTFDLN
+403 
-416 PKKVEYLGNN
+416 
-426 EQSLRYVNEYNYIIS
+426 
-441 PFMKDGSLK
+441 
-450 DNYMKANILETYNN
+450 
-464 VPFRTFASSFRKHI
+464 
-478 DPTFKAS
+478 
-485 SKELKKGRTFKDI
+485 
-498 ASYVIS
+498 
-504 DGGYYIEEDK
+504 
-514 YRAFAKD
+514 
-521 FNIEIPTKDNYADGG
+521 ADGG

-544 YTIVGVYTSTN
+544 YTIVGVYKSTN

-571 GYRLR
+571 GYRVR
-576 YNKMPKEYYG
+576 YNKMPMQYYAYVG
-586 YVVYDDSDFGRE
+586 YENTESDLE
-598 RAKEDYEKYNRGAV
+598 RAKSDVARYNKEVED
-612 AEKQRKKAR
+612 EKQRKKLK
-621 DLENKIK
+621 DVENKIK

-641 AAKSDDTPKPAYL
+641 AAKTDDTPKPAYL
-654 MTKSE
+654 MTNSE
-659 YEDRVIPLL
+659 YQDRVVPLL
-668 KEYEKFTRKN
+668 KEYEKFARKN
-678 SEYLAN
+678 SEYLSD
-684 TSYSGLYKT
+684 TTYSGFYKVT
-693 TYEQVLS
+693 FEQVLS
-700 RALEGKNT
+700 RGLDGKKT
-708 GRRFDADSEKGAIK
+708 GYYFRS
-722 KWNYIKFSRYA
+722 N
-733 DEKMEIPAPTPKDIL
+733 DEKQLIENWNERKFRKYDDFTIPAPTPTDIL
-748 EKNISF
+748 EKNIAF
-754 FKDLNKFFSDK
+754 FKDLNKFFDEK
-765 VIFDNL
+765 VIFDGL
-771 DSEYKKSNKAEIRRA
+771 TSEYKKSNKSEIRRA

-832 KKQMDEILSKI
+832 KKQMNEILSKI
-843 PKMNQEVFESL
+843 PQMNKDVFESL
-854 YNQLFNDFKD
+854 LKQLSEDFKD
-864 VEKIVIEQETERF
+864 VEKIIIEQETERF
-877 EGLIKE
+877 EGLIE
-883 YIELSEKEGGVN
+883 DYIKLSEKEGGVN
-895 VERLQTAIVFWK
+895 VEKLKTAIPFWGDFFDK
-907 IIFKKTEPL
+907 YEEI
-916 VIKSKD
+916 VIRGKD
-922 YRGYTI
+922 YRGYPNI
-928 TEYFFKNLKLEA
+928 ERFFKNLKLQSD
-940 NYKPVLD
+940 YKRNLD
-947 KIILDYAES
+947 KIVLNYAES

-964 VLDNFPRVSKPIS
+964 VLDNFPLVSKPIS
-977 NITRK
+977 DVTRE
-982 SIKVGKKGFEGVY
+982 SLKVGKKGFEGRY

-1045 EIMQNFSSDS
+1045 EIMQKFSSDS

-1070 CGWHWNTNDSDPSD
+1070 CGWHWNTSDSDESD
-1084 KYVCHK
+1084 KYICHK
-1090 CGYDNRTYYDSEPI
+1090 CGFDNRTFYDPEPI
-1104 GKMADGG
+1104 GEYHLGGDMSKHLAPNGKPSNLNHEQWHLVRTPEFKAWFGDWENDYENASKVVDENGEPLVVYHGSNKNFNIFQNSEQGTFGAGIYFTSDKILANLFSDKNNISSKIYEVFLNVRKPYIFSKEDEFYEVFLEDKNLWSHLKSDIYATKNLLQNYDGSFWKKEYVVYYPTQIKLADGSN
-1111 AVGVPTTEKLI
+1111 TTF
-1122 DLVRKDRENIIKESY
+1122 DS
-1137 KLGYKVVVARN
+1137 
-1148 DGYAYKKES
+1148 
-1157 ETDYEFIDAK
+1157 
-1167 NPSSKKVLE
+1167 
-1176 IIKNNPDVTEIRFN
+1176 NNPDIRYENGGVIAFNKKMQGKEYLPYFKEEYSTTEEINKTIAAYYLQEIAKKYVGWVNEIEFANESKNPRNHFQLRMYLEDKILWTAPFIYVDDN
-1190 GTIKVGNRVGEPLE
+1190 HKVVAKDTKIELLDRNYETIKSNLKYEDGGEIYNPKNIQVGDYVEYQKWYYNWVYTIKGKVIE
-1204 IVDDFSVVLWK
+1204 IVES
-1215 KDSSFFKE
+1215 
-1223 GLKFE
+1223 E
-1228 FVQDNGKYINTI
+1228 FYLPNSN
-1240 VNKNDTITYKDR
+1240 YK
-1252 KDDGNYIYF
+1252 
-1261 NQLDKNYGTISESR
+1261 Q
-1275 SKKDILKEEFDNQE
+1275 
-1289 AVFIK
+1289 
-1294 DNYADGGATDFSK
+1294 
-1307 VVSASSRFRPMET
+1307 
-1320 IVFDP
+1320 
-1325 PLVGLNGAKLISY
+1325 
-1338 TWSFQ
+1338 
-1343 WETSFSKLEGEAIS
+1343 
-1357 KRTSDW
+1357 
-1363 TQAEISAETGRDIV
+1363 
-1377 HKYTIQMPNG
+1377 
-1387 DLKVVSSDSV
+1387 
-1397 PILLGYTDR
+1397 
-1406 AQKSSFPN
+1406 
-1414 LSNAAKTLAKQKLQL
+1414 
-1429 SIIEAKAKEKADAIA
+1429 AKAKILIESKF
-1444 EIVAKGIP
+1444 GQ
-1452 EVRVEEGGLRG
+1452 RG
-1463 YKFIIGDSVCYGDDP
+1463 ALPHQKTTTIDIS
-1478 NDKERLEC
+1478 KLQRLT
-1486 PKDGYIRN
+1486 KDGSNDYSS
-1494 RLKEMGINAWRYYDT
+1494 LT
-1509 YDLKNRIERQERKI
+1509 Q
-1523 KDILNGKTTAEMGME
+1523 ME
-1538 IPSQHDL
+1538 HGGSLGIPSQHDL

-1622 MAKGDLLDNSLFN
+1622 MANGDLLDNSMFN

-1665 AKGGVTEFYKQ
+1665 EKGGVTEFYKE
-1676 YQDWYKN
+1676 YQDWYK
-1683 GISDKMT
+1683 GGVSDKMT

-1709 ILDVFEK
+1709 ILDLFEK

-1727 KELLELADKNGID
+1727 KELLELADKNEID

-1748 HNNIKVSSKKEKITR
+1748 HNKIKDEAKKEKITR

-1781 FMVRKHKNNKMEK
+1781 FMVRKHKNNKMEKGGQIPDEIKENPIYKILLEKSKEDSFTKVKVRMPSLDKINLFLRDIGIDVATPRQSKDFLKAGQFYTLIYGYEGQEPLRRAAYHIDISRGDGYYSRNTPYYAKEILKYIDNFYKENQMEK

-1853 VVITRNAVSDDTKRE
+1853 VVITRNAVSDNEKRE

-1905 GKEYKYGGKMMK
+1905 GKEYKYGGKTMK

-1931 AEGGIT
+1931 AKGGIT
-1937 GDLHSLTDKL
+1937 GDLHSLTNQL
-1947 LAQKIEIFIKKVM
+1947 LAQKIEIFIKKVQ

-1984 GMAEKLYKQ
+1984 GMAEKLYKE

-2006 NMEYNKNTGQAQYSI
+2006 NMEYNQNTGHAQYSI

-2030 KGGEMAESG
+2030 KGGEMAEGGETENIKYNSYQDFVNDNIGSKKIVVRIGSG
-2039 MLKDA
+2039 GQSQPISGATKEFIEEQFKKLIYHEFMDSNFYYNYASNDIKEEYKSFIIEFYNSLIESPKKFSSFWENNMTKSMVYNSLYEIKDKYK
-2044 NKLEIGDK
+2044 NIEDNYNYSTGDK
-2052 IKISE
+2052 RIDTKSKYVLAIKNSIGQTIKYEPIEKPENYESYIFSE
-2057 GYQGTFIYEVLSG
+2057 YKNKM
-2070 ARQGVRPSEIVYQVK
+2070 SEKLKKEY
-2085 IIDSTEPND
+2085 IDYRKKYAGED
-2094 YFHIGKVFYKMFTK
+2094 IKL
-2108 RLGRFS
+2108 R
-2114 KVNVLEKGGY
+2114 
-2124 MAEGGETDYQTE
+2124 EGGETDYQTE

-2146 VEVQVEV
+2146 VEVEVEV

-2160 PIHEHYITAD
+2160 PDNEHYITAD
-2170 DLGLSEGM
+2170 DLGLSDGM

-2216 QSKMEDKHLTFDEL
+2216 QSKMEDKHLTFEEL

-2257 KNKLPQ
+2257 KNKIPQ
-2263 KSFAVGGFIDGDED
+2263 KSYAMGGFIDGDED

>member
-58 PKNKVSVATLKAVM
+58 PKNKVSVTTLKAVM

-124 LMEKGGFIAPNGKKS
+124 LM
-139 NLTPEQYQ
+139 
-147 LVRTPEFKAWF
+147 
-158 GDWENDSENASKVVD
+158 
-173 ENGEPKV
+173 
-180 VYHGSRYG
+180 
-188 GINIFDYNQSLR
+188 
-200 ESSGLREYGN
+200 
-210 FFTDNTWVAELYRN
+210 
-224 SGKYT
+224 
-229 KEVDAQRI
+229 
-237 KEISKLENL
+237 
-246 LENVRNNREYDLI
+246 
-259 NKEIDKWYSKTYEVF
+259 
-274 LNLRKVK
+274 
-281 EFDAEFGAN
+281 
-290 VSGYQK
+290 
-296 LEVDAGYKI
+296 
-305 ATGGDAISFL
+305 
-315 KEGRFGVEKVD
+315 
-326 GIIAHN
+326 
-332 IVEMMQKTS
+332 
-341 DWEQYIGTSYLVFE
+341 
-355 PQNIKLADGTNKTF
+355 
-369 DMNNPDIRYAD
+369 AD
-380 GGEVKEYK
+380 GGEVKKFAFIEKWEGGFYWL
-388 IDGKD
+388 I
-393 ATFEEFKKLY
+393 T
-403 QRESVEFRTFDLN
+403 
-416 PKKVEYLGNN
+416 
-426 EQSLRYVNEYNYIIS
+426 
-441 PFMKDGSLK
+441 KDGDNNYYNVDGDKRLSVVK
-450 DNYMKANILETYNN
+450 DMAKRWGYDLVTKKQYEKML
-464 VPFRTFASSFRKHI
+464 S
-478 DPTFKAS
+478 D
-485 SKELKKGRTFKDI
+485 SKL
-498 ASYVIS
+498 
-504 DGGYYIEEDK
+504 
-514 YRAFAKD
+514 
-521 FNIEIPTKDNYADGG
+521 ADGG

-598 RAKEDYEKYNRGAV
+598 RAKEDYEKYNRGAA
-612 AEKQRKKAR
+612 AEKERKKAR

-641 AAKSDDTPKPAYL
+641 AAKTDDTPKPAYL

-659 YEDRVIPLL
+659 YEDRVVPLL
-668 KEYEKFTRKN
+668 KEYEKFARKN
-678 SEYLAN
+678 DKYLSF
-684 TSYSGLYKT
+684 TTYSGFYKVT
-693 TYEQVLS
+693 FEQVLS
-700 RALEGKNT
+700 RGLDGKKT
-708 GRRFDADSEKGAIK
+708 GYYFRS
-722 KWNYIKFSRYA
+722 N
-733 DEKMEIPAPTPKDIL
+733 DEKQLIENWNERKFRKYEDPTIPAPTPTDIL
-748 EKNISF
+748 EKNIAF
-754 FKDLNKFFSDK
+754 FKDLNKFFDEK
-765 VIFDNL
+765 VIFDGL
-771 DSEYKKSNKAEIRRA
+771 TSEYKKSNKSEIRRA

-794 MIENGEITED
+794 MIENSEITED

-843 PKMNQEVFESL
+843 PKMNQDVFKSL
-854 YNQLFNDFKD
+854 YKQLFEDFKD
-864 VEKIVIEQETERF
+864 VEKIVIERETERF

-883 YIELSEKEGGVN
+883 YIELSQKEGGVN
-895 VERLQTAIVFWK
+895 VEKLQTAIVFWRD
-907 IIFKKTEPL
+907 IFIESQPRVVKT
-916 VIKSKD
+916 KD
-922 YRGYTI
+922 YRGYPI
-928 TEYFFKNLKLEA
+928 IENFYKDLELKS
-940 NYKPVLD
+940 NYKPIMD

-977 NITRK
+977 DVSRE
-982 SIKVGKKGFEGVY
+982 SLKVGKKGFEGRY

-1070 CGWHWNTNDSDPSD
+1070 CGWHWNTSDSDESD
-1084 KYVCHK
+1084 KYICHK
-1090 CGYDNRTYYDSEPI
+1090 CGFDNRTFYDPEPI
-1104 GKMADGG
+1104 GFMANGGAADDFKRIKKEYLGIDESFEDTEYKYKDASIHYSKLDKLWILNMQHDGKPQKTIGGYKTLKAAKEVAIYYLSNPKMYADGG
-1111 AVGVPTTEKLI
+1111 LIVSPTENLI
-1122 DLVRKDRENIIKESY
+1122 ESVRKEREKKIAEWY
-1137 KLGYKVVVARN
+1137 KLGSKIVVARN
-1148 DGYAYKKES
+1148 DGYSYKKES
-1157 ETDYEFIDAK
+1157 ERDSDFFESK
-1167 NPSSKKVLE
+1167 NPSQRKVLE
-1176 IIKNNPDVTEIRFN
+1176 IIKDNPDLTEISFN
-1190 GTIKVGNRVGEPLE
+1190 GTIKVGDKVGEELE

-1228 FVQDNGKYINTI
+1228 FVNDNGKYINTI

-1252 KDDGNYIYF
+1252 KEDGNYIYIK
-1261 NQLDKNYGTISESR
+1261 QLDKKYGTISESR
-1275 SKKDILKEEFDNQE
+1275 SRKDILKEEFDKQE
-1289 AVFIK
+1289 AVLIK
-1294 DNYADGGATDFSK
+1294 DNYADGGVTEDGVHLIIKNINKENMYGGTYKKIFDVIESDVEFYNPYGTEYEELKGNDLHIFITPRPDGHILEKIAKIKDVEFLDSKYADGGATDFGK

-1452 EVRVEEGGLRG
+1452 EVRVEEGGFRG
-1463 YKFIIGDSVCYGDDP
+1463 YKFIIGDSVCLGDDP

-1486 PKDGYIRN
+1486 PKDGYIKN
-1494 RLKEMGINAWRYYDT
+1494 RLKEMGIDVYKDYNT

-1557 SKTIEQIAKE
+1557 SKTIDQIAKE

-1577 QLRKGMKTESEHSD
+1577 QLRKGMRTESEHSD

-1613 LEYMESQNK
+1613 LEYMENQNK
-1622 MAKGDLLDNSLFN
+1622 MA
-1635 KALIY
+1635 
-1640 KSIKPIRQANE
+1640 Q
-1651 IIERLDYMEIQNKM
+1651 
-1665 AKGGVTEFYKQ
+1665 GGVTEFYKQ

-1683 GISDKMT
+1683 GVSDKMT
-1690 IMVSVP
+1690 IMVSIP

-1716 RDESVDGKEKL
+1716 RDESVDGKERL
-1727 KELLELADKNGID
+1727 KELLELADKNEID

-1748 HNNIKVSSKKEKITR
+1748 HNHIKDSSKKEKITR
-1763 EYLISYYEKF
+1763 EYLISYYKKF
-1773 GFELLPNG
+1773 GFELMPNG

-1804 NPDDKNVKDYFS
+1804 NPDDKSVKDYFS

-1931 AEGGIT
+1931 AEGGM
-1937 GDLHSLTDKL
+1937 
-1947 LAQKIEIFIKKVM
+1947 V
-1960 PIKFYYIDEDSNS
+1960 
-1973 LIIGLDENYTT
+1973 
-1984 GMAEKLYKQ
+1984 
-1993 ATSSAEFFDADSV
+1993 
-2006 NMEYNKNTGQAQYSI
+2006 
-2021 KLKKVAKFG
+2021 
-2030 KGGEMAESG
+2030 
-2039 MLKDA
+2039 KDA

-2124 MAEGGETDYQTE
+2124 MADGGETDYQTE

-2146 VEVQVEV
+2146 VEVEV
-2153 EPEMDLM
+2153 ETEMELM
-2160 PIHEHYITAD
+2160 PTHEHYITAD
-2170 DLGLSEGM
+2170 DLGLSDGM

-2216 QSKMEDKHLTFDEL
+2216 QSKMEDKHLTFEEL
-2230 IKYFKDKAISIKNIS
+2230 SKYFKDKSISIKNIS

>member
-30 KASAKGIELNESI
+30 KASAKGIELSESI
-43 LATLSQKAK
+43 LGTLSQKAK

-124 LMEKGGFIAPNGKKS
+124 LM
-139 NLTPEQYQ
+139 
-147 LVRTPEFKAWF
+147 
-158 GDWENDSENASKVVD
+158 
-173 ENGEPKV
+173 
-180 VYHGSRYG
+180 
-188 GINIFDYNQSLR
+188 
-200 ESSGLREYGN
+200 
-210 FFTDNTWVAELYRN
+210 
-224 SGKYT
+224 
-229 KEVDAQRI
+229 
-237 KEISKLENL
+237 
-246 LENVRNNREYDLI
+246 
-259 NKEIDKWYSKTYEVF
+259 
-274 LNLRKVK
+274 
-281 EFDAEFGAN
+281 
-290 VSGYQK
+290 
-296 LEVDAGYKI
+296 
-305 ATGGDAISFL
+305 
-315 KEGRFGVEKVD
+315 
-326 GIIAHN
+326 
-332 IVEMMQKTS
+332 
-341 DWEQYIGTSYLVFE
+341 
-355 PQNIKLADGTNKTF
+355 
-369 DMNNPDIRYAD
+369 
-380 GGEVKEYK
+380 
-388 IDGKD
+388 
-393 ATFEEFKKLY
+393 
-403 QRESVEFRTFDLN
+403 
-416 PKKVEYLGNN
+416 
-426 EQSLRYVNEYNYIIS
+426 
-441 PFMKDGSLK
+441 
-450 DNYMKANILETYNN
+450 
-464 VPFRTFASSFRKHI
+464 
-478 DPTFKAS
+478 
-485 SKELKKGRTFKDI
+485 
-498 ASYVIS
+498 
-504 DGGYYIEEDK
+504 
-514 YRAFAKD
+514 
-521 FNIEIPTKDNYADGG
+521 ADGG

-544 YTIVGVYTSTN
+544 YTIVGVYKSTN

-571 GYRLR
+571 GYRIR
-576 YNKMPKEYYG
+576 YNKMPLQYYAYVG
-586 YVVYDDSDFGRE
+586 YENTESDLE
-598 RAKEDYEKYNRGAV
+598 RAKSDVARYNKEVEDEK
-612 AEKQRKKAR
+612 ERKKAR

-641 AAKSDDTPKPAYL
+641 AAKTDDTPKPAYL

-668 KEYEKFTRKN
+668 KEYEKFARKN

-693 TYEQVLS
+693 TFEQVLI
-700 RALEGKNT
+700 RVLEGKNT
-708 GRRFDADSEKGAIK
+708 GRRFDADSEKGAIRN
-722 KWNYIKFSRYA
+722 WNYTKFNRYA
-733 DEKMEIPAPTPKDIL
+733 DEKMEIPAPTPKDII
-748 EKNISF
+748 EKNVSF
-754 FKDLNKFFSDK
+754 FKDLNKFFADK

-771 DSEYKKSNKAEIRRA
+771 DSEYKKSNKPEIRRA

-794 MIENGEITED
+794 LLENGEITEE
-804 EVIKIAEEQ
+804 EVIKIAEEH
-813 GVKVPKKVFSQE
+813 GIKVPKRVFSQE
-825 SLLKKEA
+825 SNLKKEA

-854 YNQLFNDFKD
+854 YKQLFDDFKD

-883 YIELSEKEGGVN
+883 YIELSKKEGGI
-895 VERLQTAIVFWK
+895 EKDEIESG
-907 IIFKKTEPL
+907 IIFWRDIFMESQPRVVKT
-916 VIKSKD
+916 KD
-922 YRGYTI
+922 YRGYPKN
-928 TEYFFKNLKLEA
+928 EYFYKDLELKSD
-940 NYKPVLD
+940 YKPIMD
-947 KIILDYAES
+947 KIILNYTET

-964 VLDNFPRVSKPIS
+964 VLDNFPRVSKPIT

-1016 YNIVSFHYRYITHLE
+1016 YNIVSFHYRYLTRLE

-1045 EIMQNFSSDS
+1045 EIMQKFSSDS
-1055 MADGGSV
+1055 MADGGELDYTKDALEFFKKELGIKSDIVLVQSKSSFDPISMSQTHGHASAKKDNKFYVGIDFNETKNRFIRTLAHELVHVKQMEDNRLRFEDNKIIFDEEKMTYDEYQKKYHSDDIPKFEDEAFTLERVLQNKYAENENSYADGGSV

-1070 CGWHWNTNDSDPSD
+1070 CGWHWNTSDSDESD
-1084 KYVCHK
+1084 KYICHK
-1090 CGYDNRTYYDSEPI
+1090 CGFDNRTFYDPEPI
-1104 GKMADGG
+1104 GFM
-1111 AVGVPTTEKLI
+1111 
-1122 DLVRKDRENIIKESY
+1122 
-1137 KLGYKVVVARN
+1137 
-1148 DGYAYKKES
+1148 
-1157 ETDYEFIDAK
+1157 
-1167 NPSSKKVLE
+1167 
-1176 IIKNNPDVTEIRFN
+1176 
-1190 GTIKVGNRVGEPLE
+1190 
-1204 IVDDFSVVLWK
+1204 
-1215 KDSSFFKE
+1215 
-1223 GLKFE
+1223 
-1228 FVQDNGKYINTI
+1228 
-1240 VNKNDTITYKDR
+1240 
-1252 KDDGNYIYF
+1252 
-1261 NQLDKNYGTISESR
+1261 
-1275 SKKDILKEEFDNQE
+1275 
-1289 AVFIK
+1289 
-1294 DNYADGGATDFSK
+1294 ADGGATDFGK

-1343 WETSFSKLEGEAIS
+1343 WDTSFSKLEGEAIS
-1357 KRTSDW
+1357 KRVSDW
-1363 TQAEISAETGRDIV
+1363 TQADISAETGRDIV

-1397 PILLGYTDR
+1397 PVLLGYTDR

-1463 YKFIIGDSVCYGDDP
+1463 YKFIIGDSVCLGDDP
-1478 NDKERLEC
+1478 NNKERLEC

-1494 RLKEMGINAWRYYDT
+1494 RLKEMGIDIYKDYNT

-1683 GISDKMT
+1683 GVSDKMT

-1716 RDESVDGKEKL
+1716 MDESVDGKEKL

-1748 HNNIKVSSKKEKITR
+1748 HNKIKDEAKKKKITR

-1853 VVITRNAVSDDTKRE
+1853 VVITRNAVSDNQKRE

-1917 DHEIVSSCGCKHSM
+1917 DHEIVSSCGCNHSM
-1931 AEGGIT
+1931 AEGGLVYKKIYNRGGGGYT
-1937 GDLHSLTDKL
+1937 TIINGMEYSINKQYTKGTWVAQSADGEYYDEANT
-1947 LAQKIEIFIKKVM
+1947 LAD
-1960 PIKFYYIDEDSNS
+1960 IKFYLE
-1973 LIIGLDENYTT
+1973 
-1984 GMAEKLYKQ
+1984 
-1993 ATSSAEFFDADSV
+1993 
-2006 NMEYNKNTGQAQYSI
+2006 
-2021 KLKKVAKFG
+2021 KLKK
-2030 KGGEMAESG
+2030 
-2039 MLKDA
+2039 D
-2044 NKLEIGDK
+2044 
-2052 IKISE
+2052 SE
-2057 GYQGTFIYEVLSG
+2057 VGYV
-2070 ARQGVRPSEIVYQVK
+2070 
-2085 IIDSTEPND
+2085 D
-2094 YFHIGKVFYKMFTK
+2094 
-2108 RLGRFS
+2108 
-2114 KVNVLEKGGY
+2114 
-2124 MAEGGETDYQTE
+2124 GGETDYHNE
-2136 LKNHLFPKVE
+2136 IKNHLFPKIE
-2146 VEVQVEV
+2146 IEIEVEV

-2160 PIHEHYITAD
+2160 PDNEHYITAD
-2170 DLGLSEGM
+2170 DLGLSDGM

>member
-124 LMEKGGFIAPNGKKS
+124 LM
-139 NLTPEQYQ
+139 
-147 LVRTPEFKAWF
+147 
-158 GDWENDSENASKVVD
+158 
-173 ENGEPKV
+173 
-180 VYHGSRYG
+180 
-188 GINIFDYNQSLR
+188 
-200 ESSGLREYGN
+200 
-210 FFTDNTWVAELYRN
+210 
-224 SGKYT
+224 
-229 KEVDAQRI
+229 
-237 KEISKLENL
+237 
-246 LENVRNNREYDLI
+246 
-259 NKEIDKWYSKTYEVF
+259 
-274 LNLRKVK
+274 
-281 EFDAEFGAN
+281 
-290 VSGYQK
+290 
-296 LEVDAGYKI
+296 
-305 ATGGDAISFL
+305 
-315 KEGRFGVEKVD
+315 
-326 GIIAHN
+326 
-332 IVEMMQKTS
+332 
-341 DWEQYIGTSYLVFE
+341 
-355 PQNIKLADGTNKTF
+355 
-369 DMNNPDIRYAD
+369 AD
-380 GGEVKEYK
+380 GGDVKKFAFIEKWEGGFYWL
-388 IDGKD
+388 I
-393 ATFEEFKKLY
+393 T
-403 QRESVEFRTFDLN
+403 
-416 PKKVEYLGNN
+416 
-426 EQSLRYVNEYNYIIS
+426 
-441 PFMKDGSLK
+441 KDGDNNYYNVDGDKRLSVVK
-450 DNYMKANILETYNN
+450 DMAKRWGYNL
-464 VPFRTFASSFRKHI
+464 V
-478 DPTFKAS
+478 
-485 SKELKKGRTFKDI
+485 SKKQYEKML
-498 ASYVIS
+498 S
-504 DGGYYIEEDK
+504 DSK
-514 YRAFAKD
+514 L
-521 FNIEIPTKDNYADGG
+521 ADGG

-544 YTIVGVYTSTN
+544 YTIVGVYKSTN

-576 YNKMPKEYYG
+576 YNKMPTDYYG
-586 YVVYDDSDFGRE
+586 YVVYDDTESGLE
-598 RAKEDYEKYNRGAV
+598 RAKGDYEKYNRGAA
-612 AEKQRKKAR
+612 AEKERKKAR

-628 REKQKIID
+628 REKQNIID

-659 YEDRVIPLL
+659 YEDRVVPLL
-668 KEYEKFTRKN
+668 KEYEKFARKN
-678 SEYLAN
+678 DKYLSL
-684 TSYSGLYKT
+684 TSYSGFYKVT
-693 TYEQVLS
+693 FEQVLS
-700 RALEGKNT
+700 RGLDGKKT
-708 GRRFDADSEKGAIK
+708 GYYFRS
-722 KWNYIKFSRYA
+722 N
-733 DEKMEIPAPTPKDIL
+733 DEKQLIENWNERKFRKYDDFTIPAPTPKDVL
-748 EKNISF
+748 EKNIAF
-754 FKDLNKFFSDK
+754 FKDLNKFFDEK
-765 VIFDNL
+765 VIFDGLNS
-771 DSEYKKSNKAEIRRA
+771 DYKKSNKSEIRRA

-794 MIENGEITED
+794 MIENGEITEE

-843 PKMNQEVFESL
+843 PKMNQDVFKSL
-854 YNQLFNDFKD
+854 YKQLFEDFKD
-864 VEKIVIEQETERF
+864 VEKIVIERETERF

-883 YIELSEKEGGVN
+883 YIELSQKEGGVN
-895 VERLQTAIVFWK
+895 VEKLQTAIVFWRD
-907 IIFKKTEPL
+907 IFIESQPRVVKT
-916 VIKSKD
+916 KD
-922 YRGYTI
+922 YRGYPI
-928 TEYFFKNLKLEA
+928 IENFYKDLELKS
-940 NYKPVLD
+940 NYKPIMD
-947 KIILDYAES
+947 KIILEYAES

-977 NITRK
+977 DVSRE
-982 SIKVGKKGFEGVY
+982 SLKVGKKGFEGRY

-1045 EIMQNFSSDS
+1045 EIMQNFSSES
-1055 MADGGSV
+1055 MADGGSI

-1070 CGWHWNTNDSDPSD
+1070 CGWHWNTSDSDESD
-1084 KYVCHK
+1084 KYICHK
-1090 CGYDNRTYYDSEPI
+1090 CGFDNRTFYDPEPI
-1104 GKMADGG
+1104 GFM
-1111 AVGVPTTEKLI
+1111 
-1122 DLVRKDRENIIKESY
+1122 
-1137 KLGYKVVVARN
+1137 
-1148 DGYAYKKES
+1148 
-1157 ETDYEFIDAK
+1157 
-1167 NPSSKKVLE
+1167 
-1176 IIKNNPDVTEIRFN
+1176 
-1190 GTIKVGNRVGEPLE
+1190 
-1204 IVDDFSVVLWK
+1204 
-1215 KDSSFFKE
+1215 
-1223 GLKFE
+1223 
-1228 FVQDNGKYINTI
+1228 
-1240 VNKNDTITYKDR
+1240 
-1252 KDDGNYIYF
+1252 
-1261 NQLDKNYGTISESR
+1261 
-1275 SKKDILKEEFDNQE
+1275 
-1289 AVFIK
+1289 
-1294 DNYADGGATDFSK
+1294 ADGGATDFGK

-1343 WETSFSKLEGEAIS
+1343 WDTSFTKSEGEAIS
-1357 KRTSDW
+1357 KRVSDW
-1363 TQAEISAETGRDIV
+1363 TQADISAETGRDIV

-1397 PILLGYTDR
+1397 PVLLGYTDR

-1452 EVRVEEGGLRG
+1452 EVRVEEGGFRG
-1463 YKFIIGDSVCYGDDP
+1463 YKFIIGDSVCLGDDP

-1486 PKDGYIRN
+1486 PKDGYIKN
-1494 RLKEMGINAWRYYDT
+1494 RLKEMGIDVYKDYNT

-1613 LEYMESQNK
+1613 LEYMERQNK
-1622 MAKGDLLDNSLFN
+1622 MA
-1635 KALIY
+1635 
-1640 KSIKPIRQANE
+1640 Q
-1651 IIERLDYMEIQNKM
+1651 
-1665 AKGGVTEFYKQ
+1665 GGVTEFYKQ
-1676 YQDWYKN
+1676 YQDWYK
-1683 GISDKMT
+1683 GGVSDKMT

-1727 KELLELADKNGID
+1727 KELLELADKNEID

-1748 HNNIKVSSKKEKITR
+1748 HNKIKDESKKEKITR

-1781 FMVRKHKNNKMEK
+1781 FMVRKHKNNKMEKGGQVPDEIKENPIYKILLEKSKQDSFTKVKVKMPSLDKINLFLRDIGIDVATPRQSKDFLKAGQFYTLIYGYEGQEPRKRTNYHIDISRLDGYYSRNTPYYAKEILKYIDDFYKENQMEK

-1895 GDIPESIYTS
+1895 GDIPETIHTS

-1931 AEGGIT
+1931 A
-1937 GDLHSLTDKL
+1937 D
-1947 LAQKIEIFIKKVM
+1947 
-1960 PIKFYYIDEDSNS
+1960 
-1973 LIIGLDENYTT
+1973 
-1984 GMAEKLYKQ
+1984 
-1993 ATSSAEFFDADSV
+1993 
-2006 NMEYNKNTGQAQYSI
+2006 
-2021 KLKKVAKFG
+2021 
-2030 KGGEMAESG
+2030 GGEV
-2039 MLKDA
+2039 KDA

-2114 KVNVLEKGGY
+2114 KVNVLGKGGY
-2124 MAEGGETDYQTE
+2124 MAQGGETDYQTE
-2136 LKNHLFPKVE
+2136 LKNHLFPKIEVE
-2146 VEVQVEV
+2146 VEVEV
-2153 EPEMDLM
+2153 EPVIEEMMVD
-2160 PIHEHYITAD
+2160 EHYITAE
-2170 DLGLSEGM
+2170 DLGLSDGM

>member
-1 MPKSLS
+1 
-7 KTPAPKKDRI
+7 
-17 YGSDKNKVGSASS
+17 
-30 KASAKGIELNESI
+30 
-43 LATLSQKAK
+43 
-52 DYNESH
+52 
-58 PKNKVSVATLKAVM
+58 
-72 RRGMGAY
+72 
-79 STSHR
+79 
-84 PTITGGAPNSR
+84 
-95 QAWGFARVN
+95 
-104 KFLKKKAGQQ
+104 
-114 VKAAYVQDDD
+114 
-124 LMEKGGFIAPNGKKS
+124 
-139 NLTPEQYQ
+139 
-147 LVRTPEFKAWF
+147 
-158 GDWENDSENASKVVD
+158 
-173 ENGEPKV
+173 
-180 VYHGSRYG
+180 
-188 GINIFDYNQSLR
+188 
-200 ESSGLREYGN
+200 
-210 FFTDNTWVAELYRN
+210 
-224 SGKYT
+224 
-229 KEVDAQRI
+229 
-237 KEISKLENL
+237 
-246 LENVRNNREYDLI
+246 
-259 NKEIDKWYSKTYEVF
+259 
-274 LNLRKVK
+274 
-281 EFDAEFGAN
+281 
-290 VSGYQK
+290 
-296 LEVDAGYKI
+296 
-305 ATGGDAISFL
+305 
-315 KEGRFGVEKVD
+315 
-326 GIIAHN
+326 
-332 IVEMMQKTS
+332 
-341 DWEQYIGTSYLVFE
+341 
-355 PQNIKLADGTNKTF
+355 
-369 DMNNPDIRYAD
+369 
-380 GGEVKEYK
+380 
-388 IDGKD
+388 
-393 ATFEEFKKLY
+393 
-403 QRESVEFRTFDLN
+403 
-416 PKKVEYLGNN
+416 
-426 EQSLRYVNEYNYIIS
+426 
-441 PFMKDGSLK
+441 
-450 DNYMKANILETYNN
+450 
-464 VPFRTFASSFRKHI
+464 
-478 DPTFKAS
+478 
-485 SKELKKGRTFKDI
+485 
-498 ASYVIS
+498 
-504 DGGYYIEEDK
+504 
-514 YRAFAKD
+514 
-521 FNIEIPTKDNYADGG
+521 
-536 ETKKSKEA
+536 
-544 YTIVGVYTSTN
+544 
-555 DLGRE
+555 
-560 ESEDL
+560 
-565 TKEGLL
+565 
-571 GYRLR
+571 
-576 YNKMPKEYYG
+576 
-586 YVVYDDSDFGRE
+586 
-598 RAKEDYEKYNRGAV
+598 
-612 AEKQRKKAR
+612 
-621 DLENKIK
+621 
-628 REKQKIID
+628 
-636 AQKLE
+636 
-641 AAKSDDTPKPAYL
+641 
-654 MTKSE
+654 
-659 YEDRVIPLL
+659 
-668 KEYEKFTRKN
+668 
-678 SEYLAN
+678 
-684 TSYSGLYKT
+684 
-693 TYEQVLS
+693 
-700 RALEGKNT
+700 
-708 GRRFDADSEKGAIK
+708 
-722 KWNYIKFSRYA
+722 
-733 DEKMEIPAPTPKDIL
+733 
-748 EKNISF
+748 
-754 FKDLNKFFSDK
+754 
-765 VIFDNL
+765 
-771 DSEYKKSNKAEIRRA
+771 
-786 IEDDTYKK
+786 
-794 MIENGEITED
+794 
-804 EVIKIAEEQ
+804 
-813 GVKVPKKVFSQE
+813 
-825 SLLKKEA
+825 
-832 KKQMDEILSKI
+832 
-843 PKMNQEVFESL
+843 
-854 YNQLFNDFKD
+854 
-864 VEKIVIEQETERF
+864 
-877 EGLIKE
+877 
-883 YIELSEKEGGVN
+883 
-895 VERLQTAIVFWK
+895 
-907 IIFKKTEPL
+907 
-916 VIKSKD
+916 
-922 YRGYTI
+922 
-928 TEYFFKNLKLEA
+928 
-940 NYKPVLD
+940 
-947 KIILDYAES
+947 
-956 LKYRFLKA
+956 LKA

-977 NITRK
+977 DVSRE
-982 SIKVGKKGFEGVY
+982 SLKVGKKGFEGRY

-1070 CGWHWNTNDSDPSD
+1070 CGWHWNTSDSDESD
-1084 KYVCHK
+1084 KYICHK
-1090 CGYDNRTYYDSEPI
+1090 CGFDNRTFYDPEPI
-1104 GKMADGG
+1104 GFMEDGG
-1111 AVGVPTTEKLI
+1111 ASDDFKRIKKEYLGIDESFEDTEYKYKDASIHYSKLDKLWILNMQHDGKPQKTIGGYKTLKAAKEVAIYYLSNPKMYENGGEVIYAGNDYLEKKYTKTNKGKQKFEDLPEIYVRIGLPRKRLDNYLVSYNYITNTKEKGVSVFTARYSPNSKFVFIDFEDAKGFQDFGNDLEESYWVRQGDKLPIYLIEGNPIKGHVSYGNYSRGADGERLLETSGLKVIGELDPSKVIHNNVYGDTDYYEDRLTYSGEVLKKYPKYENGGLIVSPTENLI
-1122 DLVRKDRENIIKESY
+1122 ESVRKEREKKIREWY

-1148 DGYAYKKES
+1148 DGYSYEKES
-1157 ETDYEFIDAK
+1157 ERDVEFIDSR
-1167 NPSSKKVLE
+1167 NPSQRKVID
-1176 IIKNNPDVTEIRFN
+1176 IIKNNPNLNKIYFN
-1190 GTIKVGNRVGEPLE
+1190 GTIKVGNKVGEELE
-1204 IVDDFSVVLWK
+1204 IADDFSVVLWK

-1261 NQLDKNYGTISESR
+1261 NQLDKKYGTISESR

-1294 DNYADGGATDFSK
+1294 DNYANGG
-1307 VVSASSRFRPMET
+1307 
-1320 IVFDP
+1320 
-1325 PLVGLNGAKLISY
+1325 
-1338 TWSFQ
+1338 
-1343 WETSFSKLEGEAIS
+1343 
-1357 KRTSDW
+1357 
-1363 TQAEISAETGRDIV
+1363 
-1377 HKYTIQMPNG
+1377 
-1387 DLKVVSSDSV
+1387 
-1397 PILLGYTDR
+1397 
-1406 AQKSSFPN
+1406 
-1414 LSNAAKTLAKQKLQL
+1414 TLA
-1429 SIIEAKAKEKADAIA
+1429 
-1444 EIVAKGIP
+1444 
-1452 EVRVEEGGLRG
+1452 
-1463 YKFIIGDSVCYGDDP
+1463 
-1478 NDKERLEC
+1478 
-1486 PKDGYIRN
+1486 
-1494 RLKEMGINAWRYYDT
+1494 
-1509 YDLKNRIERQERKI
+1509 
-1523 KDILNGKTTAEMGME
+1523 

-1651 IIERLDYMEIQNKM
+1651 IIERLDYMESQNKM
-1665 AKGGVTEFYKQ
+1665 AQGGVTEFYKE

-1683 GISDKMT
+1683 GVSDKMT

-1696 NAFSKM
+1696 NEFSKM

-1727 KELLELADKNGID
+1727 KELLELANKNEID

-1748 HNNIKVSSKKEKITR
+1748 HNHIKDSSKKEKITR

-1960 PIKFYYIDEDSNS
+1960 PIKFYYIDEGSNS

-1984 GMAEKLYKQ
+1984 GMAEKLHKE

-2006 NMEYNKNTGQAQYSI
+2006 NMEYNQNTGQAQYSI

-2030 KGGEMAESG
+2030 KGGEMAEGG

-2124 MAEGGETDYQTE
+2124 MADGGETEKFKIQRAKSYDGRELIKIYEYIPSEEGYINVMTLNDNYKAKAIKNNYDLSKDEDVIKFYQKVDKGYLAEGGETDYQTE
-2136 LKNHLFPKVE
+2136 LKSHLFPKIEVE
-2146 VEVQVEV
+2146 VEVEV
-2153 EPEMDLM
+2153 EPVMEEMM
-2160 PIHEHYITAD
+2160 VNEHYITAD
-2170 DLGLSEGM
+2170 DLGLSDGM

-2230 IKYFKDKAISIKNIS
+2230 IKYFKDKSISIKNIS

>member
-30 KASAKGIELNESI
+30 KASAKGIELSESI
-43 LATLSQKAK
+43 LGTLSQKAK

-124 LMEKGGFIAPNGKKS
+124 LM
-139 NLTPEQYQ
+139 
-147 LVRTPEFKAWF
+147 
-158 GDWENDSENASKVVD
+158 
-173 ENGEPKV
+173 
-180 VYHGSRYG
+180 
-188 GINIFDYNQSLR
+188 
-200 ESSGLREYGN
+200 
-210 FFTDNTWVAELYRN
+210 
-224 SGKYT
+224 
-229 KEVDAQRI
+229 
-237 KEISKLENL
+237 
-246 LENVRNNREYDLI
+246 
-259 NKEIDKWYSKTYEVF
+259 
-274 LNLRKVK
+274 
-281 EFDAEFGAN
+281 
-290 VSGYQK
+290 
-296 LEVDAGYKI
+296 
-305 ATGGDAISFL
+305 
-315 KEGRFGVEKVD
+315 
-326 GIIAHN
+326 
-332 IVEMMQKTS
+332 
-341 DWEQYIGTSYLVFE
+341 
-355 PQNIKLADGTNKTF
+355 
-369 DMNNPDIRYAD
+369 AD
-380 GGEVKEYK
+380 GGDVKKFAFIEKWEGGFYWL
-388 IDGKD
+388 I
-393 ATFEEFKKLY
+393 T
-403 QRESVEFRTFDLN
+403 
-416 PKKVEYLGNN
+416 
-426 EQSLRYVNEYNYIIS
+426 
-441 PFMKDGSLK
+441 KDGDNNYYNVDGDKRLSVVK
-450 DNYMKANILETYNN
+450 DMAKRWGYNL
-464 VPFRTFASSFRKHI
+464 V
-478 DPTFKAS
+478 
-485 SKELKKGRTFKDI
+485 SKKQYEKML
-498 ASYVIS
+498 S
-504 DGGYYIEEDK
+504 DSK
-514 YRAFAKD
+514 L
-521 FNIEIPTKDNYADGG
+521 ADGG

-544 YTIVGVYTSTN
+544 YTIVGVYKSTN

-571 GYRLR
+571 GYRIR
-576 YNKMPKEYYG
+576 YNKMPLQYYAYVG
-586 YVVYDDSDFGRE
+586 YENTESDLE
-598 RAKEDYEKYNRGAV
+598 RAKSDVARYNKEVEDEK
-612 AEKQRKKAR
+612 ERKKAR

-641 AAKSDDTPKPAYL
+641 AAKTDDTPKPAYL

-668 KEYEKFTRKN
+668 KEYEKFARKN

-693 TYEQVLS
+693 TFEQVLS
-700 RALEGKNT
+700 RVLEGKNT
-708 GRRFDADSEKGAIK
+708 GRRFDADSEKGAIRN
-722 KWNYIKFSRYA
+722 WNYTKFNRYA

-748 EKNISF
+748 EKNVSF
-754 FKDLNKFFSDK
+754 FKDLNKFFADK

-771 DSEYKKSNKAEIRRA
+771 DSEYKKSNKPEIRRA

-794 MIENGEITED
+794 LLENGEITEE
-804 EVIKIAEEQ
+804 EVIKIAEEH
-813 GVKVPKKVFSQE
+813 GIKVPKRVFSQE
-825 SLLKKEA
+825 SNLKKEA

-854 YNQLFNDFKD
+854 YKQLFDDFKD

-883 YIELSEKEGGVN
+883 YIELSKKEGGI
-895 VERLQTAIVFWK
+895 EKDEIESG
-907 IIFKKTEPL
+907 IIFWRDIFMESQPRVVKT
-916 VIKSKD
+916 KD
-922 YRGYTI
+922 YRGYPKN
-928 TEYFFKNLKLEA
+928 EYFYKDLELKSD
-940 NYKPVLD
+940 YKPIMD
-947 KIILDYAES
+947 KIILNYAES

-964 VLDNFPRVSKPIS
+964 VLDNFPRVSKPIT

-1016 YNIVSFHYRYITHLE
+1016 YNIVSFHYRYLTRLE

-1045 EIMQNFSSDS
+1045 EIMQKFSSDS
-1055 MADGGSV
+1055 MADGGELDYTKDALEFFKKELGIKSDIVLVQSKSSFDPISMSQTHGHASAKKDNKFYVGIDFNETKNRFIRTLAHELVHVKQMEDNRLRFEDNKIIFDEEKMTYDEYQKKYHSDDIPKFEDEAFTLERVLQNKYAENENSYADGGSV

-1070 CGWHWNTNDSDPSD
+1070 CGWHWNTSDSEESD
-1084 KYVCHK
+1084 KYICHK
-1090 CGYDNRTYYDSEPI
+1090 CGFDNRTFYDPEPI
-1104 GKMADGG
+1104 GEYHLGG
-1111 AVGVPTTEKLI
+1111 DISKHLAPNGKPSNLNHEQWH
-1122 DLVRKDRENIIKESY
+1122 LVRTPEFKAWFGDWENDPENASKVVDENGEPLVVYRGMPKKRRVGNVFRYNVNLWGTKGVGGRQTNKFAFYFTDIKEVAEGYVDDITEEEGGYVVKSY
-1137 KLGYKVVVARN
+1137 FLNIRKLFKAFTKKNQYETTFKELYDLANTSGEPIYYKDYRG
-1148 DGYAYKKES
+1148 DI
-1157 ETDYEFIDAK
+1157 ETDYKGNKLEVWNHRWEWERKYNDKFRIQEATFSFFVDWNKDQANQYFWRLYLEDYLKYNGLVFYETTNNGIREKVGDDLRPEFGDEF
-1167 NPSSKKVLE
+1167 SKTYAVFE
-1176 IIKNNPDVTEIRFN
+1176 PNNIKLADGTNTTFDSKNPDVR
-1190 GTIKVGNRVGEPLE
+1190 
-1204 IVDDFSVVLWK
+1204 
-1215 KDSSFFKE
+1215 
-1223 GLKFE
+1223 
-1228 FVQDNGKYINTI
+1228 
-1240 VNKNDTITYKDR
+1240 
-1252 KDDGNYIYF
+1252 
-1261 NQLDKNYGTISESR
+1261 
-1275 SKKDILKEEFDNQE
+1275 
-1289 AVFIK
+1289 
-1294 DNYADGGATDFSK
+1294 YA
-1307 VVSASSRFRPMET
+1307 
-1320 IVFDP
+1320 
-1325 PLVGLNGAKLISY
+1325 
-1338 TWSFQ
+1338 
-1343 WETSFSKLEGEAIS
+1343 
-1357 KRTSDW
+1357 
-1363 TQAEISAETGRDIV
+1363 
-1377 HKYTIQMPNG
+1377 
-1387 DLKVVSSDSV
+1387 
-1397 PILLGYTDR
+1397 
-1406 AQKSSFPN
+1406 
-1414 LSNAAKTLAKQKLQL
+1414 
-1429 SIIEAKAKEKADAIA
+1429 
-1444 EIVAKGIP
+1444 
-1452 EVRVEEGGLRG
+1452 EGGTL
-1463 YKFIIGDSVCYGDDP
+1463 D
-1478 NDKERLEC
+1478 
-1486 PKDGYIRN
+1486 
-1494 RLKEMGINAWRYYDT
+1494 
-1509 YDLKNRIERQERKI
+1509 
-1523 KDILNGKTTAEMGME
+1523 

-1683 GISDKMT
+1683 GVSDKMT

-1727 KELLELADKNGID
+1727 KELLELADNNGID

-1748 HNNIKVSSKKEKITR
+1748 HNKIKDEAKKQKITR
-1763 EYLISYYEKF
+1763 KYLISYYEKF

-1853 VVITRNAVSDDTKRE
+1853 VVITRNAVSDNQKRE

-1886 GGGVSFADG
+1886 GGGVSFDKG
-1895 GDIPESIYTS
+1895 GEVEKHFPNAKWIEDKKSYLVKVNPNKKDRWEKPESIVEFEKKSNRRYDTNWDDE
-1905 GKEYKYGGKMMK
+1905 GNVYLYENKY
-1917 DHEIVSSCGCKHSM
+1917 
-1931 AEGGIT
+1931 
-1937 GDLHSLTDKL
+1937 
-1947 LAQKIEIFIKKVM
+1947 
-1960 PIKFYYIDEDSNS
+1960 
-1973 LIIGLDENYTT
+1973 LD
-1984 GMAEKLYKQ
+1984 
-1993 ATSSAEFFDADSV
+1993 
-2006 NMEYNKNTGQAQYSI
+2006 
-2021 KLKKVAKFG
+2021 
-2030 KGGEMAESG
+2030 
-2039 MLKDA
+2039 
-2044 NKLEIGDK
+2044 
-2052 IKISE
+2052 
-2057 GYQGTFIYEVLSG
+2057 
-2070 ARQGVRPSEIVYQVK
+2070 
-2085 IIDSTEPND
+2085 
-2094 YFHIGKVFYKMFTK
+2094 
-2108 RLGRFS
+2108 
-2114 KVNVLEKGGY
+2114 
-2124 MAEGGETDYQTE
+2124 GGETDYQTQ

-2146 VEVQVEV
+2146 VEVEV
-2153 EPEMDLM
+2153 EPEMELM
-2160 PIHEHYITAD
+2160 PTHEHYITAD
-2170 DLGLSEGM
+2170 DLGLSDGM

-2257 KNKLPQ
+2257 RHKIPQ
-2263 KSFAVGGFIDGDED
+2263 KSYAMGGFIDGDED

-2285 QFGKSNFK
+2285 QFGKSNFR

>member
-30 KASAKGIELNESI
+30 KASAKGIELSESI
-43 LATLSQKAK
+43 LGTLSQKAK

-124 LMEKGGFIAPNGKKS
+124 LMADGGDVKKFAFIEKWEGGFYWLITKDGDNNYYNVDGDKRLSVVKDMAKRWGYNLVSKKQYEKMLSDSKLADGGETKKPIIEQILEIVKPYQQNIVNKIVEKRAKEGEKLSKYALEVLNLSLIFDLYGAVGNYLEDTDKLVGDIIVEDIKGNIVIKAKVERGGEEYNFETDMILAGGHNIQRLHYRYIVKTKLKYHYDNKYANSVNEKIKKVKAQIKNQDKIEELKKDIKFYEETILKYKDIADKNKLLTDEQIWEILVEEKNSSVDFYNLTYEMLEERNAPILRIVKKEDYEAYRYENYYLYGINRWKRDNIEYYVKRISTYQSEIKKLNKKLDAYLKAADSMADGGSVGQEITCVNCGWHWNTSDSDESDKYICHKCGFDNRTFYDPEPIGEYHLGGDMSKHLAPNGKPS
-139 NLTPEQYQ
+139 NLNHEQWH
-147 LVRTPEFKAWF
+147 LVRTPEFKVWF
-158 GDWENDSENASKVVD
+158 GDWENDPENASKVVD

-326 GIIAHN
+326 GIIANN
-332 IVEMMQKTS
+332 IVEMMQKTP
-341 DWEQYIGTSYLVFE
+341 DWKEYVGTSYLVFE
-355 PQNIKLADGTNKTF
+355 PQNIKLADGSNTTF
-369 DMNNPDIRYAD
+369 DASNPDIRYAD
-380 GGEVKEYK
+380 GG
-388 IDGKD
+388 
-393 ATFEEFKKLY
+393 
-403 QRESVEFRTFDLN
+403 
-416 PKKVEYLGNN
+416 
-426 EQSLRYVNEYNYIIS
+426 
-441 PFMKDGSLK
+441 
-450 DNYMKANILETYNN
+450 
-464 VPFRTFASSFRKHI
+464 
-478 DPTFKAS
+478 
-485 SKELKKGRTFKDI
+485 
-498 ASYVIS
+498 
-504 DGGYYIEEDK
+504 
-514 YRAFAKD
+514 
-521 FNIEIPTKDNYADGG
+521 
-536 ETKKSKEA
+536 
-544 YTIVGVYTSTN
+544 
-555 DLGRE
+555 
-560 ESEDL
+560 
-565 TKEGLL
+565 
-571 GYRLR
+571 
-576 YNKMPKEYYG
+576 
-586 YVVYDDSDFGRE
+586 
-598 RAKEDYEKYNRGAV
+598 
-612 AEKQRKKAR
+612 
-621 DLENKIK
+621 
-628 REKQKIID
+628 
-636 AQKLE
+636 
-641 AAKSDDTPKPAYL
+641 
-654 MTKSE
+654 
-659 YEDRVIPLL
+659 
-668 KEYEKFTRKN
+668 
-678 SEYLAN
+678 
-684 TSYSGLYKT
+684 
-693 TYEQVLS
+693 
-700 RALEGKNT
+700 
-708 GRRFDADSEKGAIK
+708 
-722 KWNYIKFSRYA
+722 
-733 DEKMEIPAPTPKDIL
+733 
-748 EKNISF
+748 
-754 FKDLNKFFSDK
+754 
-765 VIFDNL
+765 
-771 DSEYKKSNKAEIRRA
+771 
-786 IEDDTYKK
+786 
-794 MIENGEITED
+794 
-804 EVIKIAEEQ
+804 
-813 GVKVPKKVFSQE
+813 
-825 SLLKKEA
+825 
-832 KKQMDEILSKI
+832 
-843 PKMNQEVFESL
+843 
-854 YNQLFNDFKD
+854 
-864 VEKIVIEQETERF
+864 
-877 EGLIKE
+877 
-883 YIELSEKEGGVN
+883 
-895 VERLQTAIVFWK
+895 
-907 IIFKKTEPL
+907 
-916 VIKSKD
+916 
-922 YRGYTI
+922 
-928 TEYFFKNLKLEA
+928 
-940 NYKPVLD
+940 
-947 KIILDYAES
+947 
-956 LKYRFLKA
+956 
-964 VLDNFPRVSKPIS
+964 
-977 NITRK
+977 
-982 SIKVGKKGFEGVY
+982 
-995 RFNFADGSY
+995 
-1004 FDFVTEAIPAAG
+1004 
-1016 YNIVSFHYRYITHLE
+1016 
-1031 NATLADG
+1031 
-1038 TKIKGYY
+1038 
-1045 EIMQNFSSDS
+1045 
-1055 MADGGSV
+1055 
-1062 GQEITCVN
+1062 
-1070 CGWHWNTNDSDPSD
+1070 
-1084 KYVCHK
+1084 
-1090 CGYDNRTYYDSEPI
+1090 
-1104 GKMADGG
+1104 
-1111 AVGVPTTEKLI
+1111 
-1122 DLVRKDRENIIKESY
+1122 
-1137 KLGYKVVVARN
+1137 
-1148 DGYAYKKES
+1148 
-1157 ETDYEFIDAK
+1157 
-1167 NPSSKKVLE
+1167 
-1176 IIKNNPDVTEIRFN
+1176 
-1190 GTIKVGNRVGEPLE
+1190 
-1204 IVDDFSVVLWK
+1204 
-1215 KDSSFFKE
+1215 
-1223 GLKFE
+1223 
-1228 FVQDNGKYINTI
+1228 
-1240 VNKNDTITYKDR
+1240 
-1252 KDDGNYIYF
+1252 
-1261 NQLDKNYGTISESR
+1261 
-1275 SKKDILKEEFDNQE
+1275 
-1289 AVFIK
+1289 
-1294 DNYADGGATDFSK
+1294 ATDFGK

-1397 PILLGYTDR
+1397 PVLLGYTDR

-1494 RLKEMGINAWRYYDT
+1494 RLKEMGIDAWRNYDT

-1523 KDILNGKTTAEMGME
+1523 KDILNGKNTAEMGME
-1538 IPSQHDL
+1538 LPSQHDL

-1604 DEMIDYYEK
+1604 DEMIDYYDK

-1665 AKGGVTEFYKQ
+1665 EKGGVTEFYKE

-1683 GISDKMT
+1683 GVSDKMT

-1702 SSEDNHV
+1702 SSADNHV

-1716 RDESVDGKEKL
+1716 RNESVDGKEKL

-1748 HNNIKVSSKKEKITR
+1748 HNHIKDSSKKEKITR

-1804 NPDDKNVKDYFS
+1804 NPDDKSVKDYFS

-1874 TNREILSKINES
+1874 TNREILSKINQS

-1895 GDIPESIYTS
+1895 GDIPETIHTS

-1931 AEGGIT
+1931 ADGGRVSSKKIGGGVYEYKGLYISRYDGTSQTIWNIYNDSDLTDEYSVGYLTKKDAMDSIDRSTDNSMAEGGMI
-1937 GDLHSLTDKL
+1937 
-1947 LAQKIEIFIKKVM
+1947 
-1960 PIKFYYIDEDSNS
+1960 
-1973 LIIGLDENYTT
+1973 
-1984 GMAEKLYKQ
+1984 
-1993 ATSSAEFFDADSV
+1993 
-2006 NMEYNKNTGQAQYSI
+2006 
-2021 KLKKVAKFG
+2021 
-2030 KGGEMAESG
+2030 
-2039 MLKDA
+2039 KDA

-2124 MAEGGETDYQTE
+2124 MADGGETDYQTE

-2146 VEVQVEV
+2146 VEVEV
-2153 EPEMDLM
+2153 EPEMELM
-2160 PIHEHYITAD
+2160 PTHEHYITAD
-2170 DLGLSEGM
+2170 DLGLSDGM

-2202 DDGVNLVNKPKSPL
+2202 DDGVNLVNIPKSPL

-2263 KSFAVGGFIDGDED
+2263 KSYAMGGFIDGDED

>member
-30 KASAKGIELNESI
+30 KASAKGIELSESI

-84 PTITGGAPNSR
+84 PTITGGAPNTR

-114 VKAAYVQDDD
+114 VKAAYIQDDD
-124 LMEKGGFIAPNGKKS
+124 LLEKGGFIAPNGKKS
-139 NLTPEQYQ
+139 NLTPEQYK

-158 GDWENDSENASKVVD
+158 GDWENDPKNASKVVD
-173 ENGEPKV
+173 ENGEPLV
-180 VYHGSRYG
+180 VYHGTYG
-188 GINIFDYNQSLR
+188 KEKFNIFDFNKADLGFHFGTQEQAKDRSQTKIGIKDYKQFIESFFLNIRKLFVINDAIEFEYPQSYIGDLLERNIISENEINENGLKSLTIKHSNQIIR
-200 ESSGLREYGN
+200 
-210 FFTDNTWVAELYRN
+210 
-224 SGKYT
+224 
-229 KEVDAQRI
+229 
-237 KEISKLENL
+237 NL
-246 LENVRNNREYDLI
+246 LVKKYDKVGFKYD
-259 NKEIDKWYSKTYEVF
+259 NKVESNGYSYV
-274 LNLRKVK
+274 VC
-281 EFDAEFGAN
+281 
-290 VSGYQK
+290 
-296 LEVDAGYKI
+296 
-305 ATGGDAISFL
+305 
-315 KEGRFGVEKVD
+315 
-326 GIIAHN
+326 
-332 IVEMMQKTS
+332 
-341 DWEQYIGTSYLVFE
+341 E
-355 PQNIKLADGTNKTF
+355 PNQIKLADGSNKTF

-403 QRESVEFRTFDLN
+403 LRESGEFRDFDLN
-416 PKKVEYLGNN
+416 PKKVEYFGNN

-450 DNYMKANILETYNN
+450 DNYMKAKISETYRN

-478 DPTFKAS
+478 DSTFKAS
-485 SKELKKGRTFKDI
+485 SKELKKGRTFNDL
-498 ASYVIS
+498 ASYMIS
-504 DGGYYIEEDK
+504 DGGYYINEDM

-521 FNIEIPTKDNYADGG
+521 FNIEIPTKD
-536 ETKKSKEA
+536 
-544 YTIVGVYTSTN
+544 
-555 DLGRE
+555 
-560 ESEDL
+560 
-565 TKEGLL
+565 
-571 GYRLR
+571 
-576 YNKMPKEYYG
+576 
-586 YVVYDDSDFGRE
+586 
-598 RAKEDYEKYNRGAV
+598 
-612 AEKQRKKAR
+612 
-621 DLENKIK
+621 
-628 REKQKIID
+628 
-636 AQKLE
+636 
-641 AAKSDDTPKPAYL
+641 
-654 MTKSE
+654 
-659 YEDRVIPLL
+659 
-668 KEYEKFTRKN
+668 
-678 SEYLAN
+678 
-684 TSYSGLYKT
+684 SY
-693 TYEQVLS
+693 
-700 RALEGKNT
+700 
-708 GRRFDADSEKGAIK
+708 
-722 KWNYIKFSRYA
+722 
-733 DEKMEIPAPTPKDIL
+733 
-748 EKNISF
+748 
-754 FKDLNKFFSDK
+754 
-765 VIFDNL
+765 
-771 DSEYKKSNKAEIRRA
+771 
-786 IEDDTYKK
+786 
-794 MIENGEITED
+794 
-804 EVIKIAEEQ
+804 
-813 GVKVPKKVFSQE
+813 
-825 SLLKKEA
+825 
-832 KKQMDEILSKI
+832 
-843 PKMNQEVFESL
+843 
-854 YNQLFNDFKD
+854 
-864 VEKIVIEQETERF
+864 
-877 EGLIKE
+877 
-883 YIELSEKEGGVN
+883 
-895 VERLQTAIVFWK
+895 
-907 IIFKKTEPL
+907 
-916 VIKSKD
+916 
-922 YRGYTI
+922 
-928 TEYFFKNLKLEA
+928 
-940 NYKPVLD
+940 
-947 KIILDYAES
+947 
-956 LKYRFLKA
+956 
-964 VLDNFPRVSKPIS
+964 
-977 NITRK
+977 
-982 SIKVGKKGFEGVY
+982 
-995 RFNFADGSY
+995 
-1004 FDFVTEAIPAAG
+1004 
-1016 YNIVSFHYRYITHLE
+1016 
-1031 NATLADG
+1031 
-1038 TKIKGYY
+1038 
-1045 EIMQNFSSDS
+1045 
-1055 MADGGSV
+1055 ADGGSV

-1070 CGWHWNTNDSDPSD
+1070 CGWHWNTSDSDESD

-1090 CGYDNRTYYDSEPI
+1090 CGFDNRTFYDPEPI
-1104 GKMADGG
+1104 GLM
-1111 AVGVPTTEKLI
+1111 
-1122 DLVRKDRENIIKESY
+1122 
-1137 KLGYKVVVARN
+1137 
-1148 DGYAYKKES
+1148 
-1157 ETDYEFIDAK
+1157 
-1167 NPSSKKVLE
+1167 
-1176 IIKNNPDVTEIRFN
+1176 
-1190 GTIKVGNRVGEPLE
+1190 
-1204 IVDDFSVVLWK
+1204 
-1215 KDSSFFKE
+1215 
-1223 GLKFE
+1223 
-1228 FVQDNGKYINTI
+1228 
-1240 VNKNDTITYKDR
+1240 
-1252 KDDGNYIYF
+1252 
-1261 NQLDKNYGTISESR
+1261 
-1275 SKKDILKEEFDNQE
+1275 
-1289 AVFIK
+1289 
-1294 DNYADGGATDFSK
+1294 ADGGATDFGK

-1343 WETSFSKLEGEAIS
+1343 WDTSFSKLEGEAIS
-1357 KRTSDW
+1357 KRVSDW
-1363 TQAEISAETGRDIV
+1363 TQADISAETGRDIV

-1452 EVRVEEGGLRG
+1452 EVRVEEGGFRG
-1463 YKFIIGDSVCYGDDP
+1463 YKFIIGDSVCLGDDP

-1486 PKDGYIRN
+1486 PKDGYIKN
-1494 RLKEMGINAWRYYDT
+1494 RLKEMGIDIYKDYNT

-1545 IKMELGLELFKP
+1545 IKMDLGLELFKP

-1622 MAKGDLLDNSLFN
+1622 MAKGDLLDKSMFN
-1635 KALIY
+1635 KYQIY

-1651 IIERLDYMEIQNKM
+1651 IIERINFIESKNKM
-1665 AKGGVTEFYKQ
+1665 AQGGVTEFYKE

-1683 GISDKMT
+1683 GVLDKMT
-1690 IMVSVP
+1690 IMVTVP
-1696 NAFSKM
+1696 NVFSKM

-1716 RDESVDGKEKL
+1716 TDESVDGKEKL
-1727 KELLELADKNGID
+1727 KELLELADKNEID

-1748 HNNIKVSSKKEKITR
+1748 HNKIKDEAKKKKITR

-1773 GFELLPNG
+1773 GFELMPNG

-1931 AEGGIT
+1931 ADGGKVKGKLSAELIHIENAIEYYKNDSLIKPTKEQKLNWEIFGLPDGIEKIEQKFETTIDEFYGNTKKDIENQYNEKLSSEYYDYLGSNPQIILKYNNKMAEGGIT

-1947 LAQKIEIFIKKVM
+1947 LAQKIEIFIKKVQ

-1984 GMAEKLYKQ
+1984 GMAEKLYKE

-2006 NMEYNKNTGQAQYSI
+2006 NMEYNQNTGQAQYSI

-2030 KGGEMAESG
+2030 KGGEMAE
-2039 MLKDA
+2039 
-2044 NKLEIGDK
+2044 
-2052 IKISE
+2052 
-2057 GYQGTFIYEVLSG
+2057 
-2070 ARQGVRPSEIVYQVK
+2070 
-2085 IIDSTEPND
+2085 
-2094 YFHIGKVFYKMFTK
+2094 
-2108 RLGRFS
+2108 
-2114 KVNVLEKGGY
+2114 GGI
-2124 MAEGGETDYQTE
+2124 TDYQTE

-2146 VEVQVEV
+2146 VEVEVEI
-2153 EPEMDLM
+2153 EPEMEEM

-2170 DLGLSEGM
+2170 DLGLSDGM
-2178 PMLAVGTI
+2178 PMLAIGTI

-2230 IKYFKDKAISIKNIS
+2230 MKYFKDKAISIKNIS

-2263 KSFAVGGFIDGDED
+2263 KSFAVGGFIEGDED

-2285 QFGKSNFK
+2285 QFGKSNFR